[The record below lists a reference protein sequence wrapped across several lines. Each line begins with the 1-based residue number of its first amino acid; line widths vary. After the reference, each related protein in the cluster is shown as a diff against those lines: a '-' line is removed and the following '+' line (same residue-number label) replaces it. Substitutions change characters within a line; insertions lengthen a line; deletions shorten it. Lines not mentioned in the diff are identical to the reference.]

1 MKRVL
6 IVLGLVCLS
15 NLAIAQTK
23 GTWQQEVNYSI
34 QVTLDD
40 QSHMLRGSEEFVYT
54 NNSPAT
60 LNSLYI
66 HLWPNAYKDKNTS
79 LAKQLM
85 MSGKDFLFRNDPEY
99 QGFIDSLDFKAD
111 GTSVKLTYDAKHIDI
126 AQLTLNKPLAPG
138 EKVVITTPFRVKLPS
153 GEVSRMGHIGQ
164 TYQIT
169 QWYPKPAVYDEK
181 GWHPMPYL
189 NQGEFYSEYGS
200 FDVSITLP
208 EDYTVGSTGD
218 LQTER
223 EIKRLNL
230 LAEYN
235 GVTSLKPNQSS
246 GVAGGKPEPST
257 EEKSEPVYPFQENLD
272 KELIPAGMYRAADIP
287 IRRSELDWSKIN
299 KYYAN
304 NNDSSTLMN
313 SGAKVMKTIRYTQSR
328 VHDFAWF
335 ADKTFLVLKGQVVLP
350 RSGRT
355 VTTWAMYTKGSEEL
369 WKPHAL
375 EYLHDGILK
384 YSQWNGDYPYSQ
396 VTAVDG
402 TISAGGGMEYP
413 NVTVIGGVSNKEA
426 LEVVIVHEVGHNW
439 FYGILGSNERDFGW
453 MDEGLNTLNEMR
465 YVASKYPTNTRLSD
479 MVKGLAKKLGMM
491 GLSHKDEG
499 DLMYRCMASF
509 GVDQPIQTLST
520 DFSSANYGGV
530 MYQKTG
536 LVFHYLKAYLGDSM
550 FDVCM
555 QAYFE
560 RWKFRHPQPED
571 FRAVLEETSG
581 QKLGWLFDD
590 LIESRKVADYKIV
603 GVKRHLGRSGN
614 QLDRIGMDVKVKNVG
629 SVNGPIGVQSI
640 RNGKVWES
648 VWMSPEELK
657 KAGGVVKLSTR
668 EDTVMIDADR
678 NIPEVNRNNNMWT
691 KGGREF
697 KCQFGT
703 GNDLP
708 NERNHYWLPAVG
720 WNQYDRMMLGIV
732 LHNTSLPAP
741 KFRYTLLPMYSFGRK
756 SLSGLGD
763 ISYNPLGGKRYKSL
777 RIGVSALTFQDDEAF
792 TDTDFTISLRHPSF
806 SVIKPYVIMEL
817 GNPNRRNGFSN
828 FIEVTGLFDWQ
839 EIVTPTFPFSEQS
852 GSQMVN
858 GVRLNYFG
866 TKRGPVSVFEYK
878 TSFEGVNQLS
888 PWRNSTTG
896 RGQVEAKY
904 TWNYIATKKKARS
917 IELRGYWGKVGM
929 LSDGR
934 TPDRRA
940 HTENMYLMLSGASGQ
955 QDVFYDEYF
964 RGRNSAPTYINN
976 TWGGR
981 YGFTTNGQQRM
992 NNMGGMGTATFMGS
1006 RSSLTAI
1013 NFSMSLPKVP
1023 AMIRVFADYA
1033 SMPAVTV
1040 SSSTSANSLAGPSQF
1055 FDAGLMIRTGFL
1067 QVSVPLFMNND
1078 LQKTLGGIEEVGGPF
1093 GGDLKYVLPTYK
1105 QQLQRGIRFSLSI
1118 PLNSGLFLR
1127 KSLLSGL

>member
-1 MKRVL
+1 MKH
-6 IVLGLVCLS
+6 IAMALGMVCLS

-23 GTWQQEVNYSI
+23 GTWQQEVNYTLK
-34 QVTLDD
+34 VTLDD

-54 NNSPAT
+54 NNSPNT
-60 LNSLYI
+60 LEFIYI
-66 HLWPNAYKDKNTS
+66 HLWPNAYKNKHTA
-79 LAKQLM
+79 LARQLM
-85 MSGKDFLFRNDPEY
+85 MSGKDYLFRNDPEY
-99 QGFIDSLDFKAD
+99 QGFIDSLNFEVGGISAH
-111 GTSVKLTYDAKHIDI
+111 LTYDAKHIDI
-126 AQLTLNKPLAPG
+126 AKLTLPKPLAPG
-138 EKVVITTPFRVKLPS
+138 EKVVVKTPFRVKLPS
-153 GEVSRMGHIGQ
+153 GQVSRMGHIDQ

-169 QWYPKPAVYDEK
+169 QWYPKPAVYDET

-189 NQGEFYSEYGS
+189 NQGEFYSEYGT

-208 EDYTVGSTGD
+208 ENYTVGATGD

-235 GVTSLKPNQSS
+235 GVSSRNPDIDWSNIDKHYENSESS
-246 GVAGGKPEPST
+246 GV
-257 EEKSEPVYPFQENLD
+257 
-272 KELIPAGMYRAADIP
+272 
-287 IRRSELDWSKIN
+287 
-299 KYYAN
+299 
-304 NNDSSTLMN
+304 
-313 SGAKVMKTIRYTQSR
+313 MKTLRYTQSR

-335 ADKTFLVLKGQVVLP
+335 ADKSFRVLKGEVILP
-350 RSGRT
+350 QSGRQ
-355 VTTWAMYTKGSEEL
+355 VTTWAMYTENSADF

-384 YSQWNGDYPYSQ
+384 YSQWNGDYPYNQ

-413 NVTVIGGVSNKEA
+413 NVTVIGNVSTKEE

-465 YVASKYPTNTRLSD
+465 FVAEKYPENTRLSD
-479 MVKGLAKKLGMM
+479 IAGGFTRKLGFV

-499 DLMYRCMASF
+499 DVLYRCMASF
-509 GVDQPIQTLST
+509 GVDQPMHTHSA
-520 DFSSANYGGV
+520 DFSQANYGGV

-536 LVFHYLKAYLGDSM
+536 LVFHYLKAYLGDSL
-550 FDVCM
+550 FDLCM
-555 QAYFE
+555 HTYFD
-560 RWKFRHPQPED
+560 RWKFRHPQPQD
-571 FRAVLEETSG
+571 FRVVMEEVSK
-581 QKLGWLFDD
+581 QNLGWLFDD
-590 LIESRKVADYKIV
+590 LIETRKVADFKLV
-603 GVKRHLGRSGN
+603 GVKKTGA
-614 QLDRIGMDVKVKNVG
+614 GMDVTVINVG

-640 RNGKVWES
+640 RNGKVLES
-648 VWMSPEELK
+648 VWVSPAELK
-657 KAGGVVKLSTR
+657 KAASSNYKGSCVVKLSTLA
-668 EDTVMIDADR
+668 DTVMVDADR
-678 NIPEVNRNNNMWT
+678 NIPEVNRNNNLWT

-697 KCQFGT
+697 KWKFGT

-720 WNQYDRMMLGIV
+720 WNQYDRMMLGLV

-741 KFRYTLLPMYSFGRK
+741 KFRYSLVPMYSFGRK
-756 SLSGLGD
+756 NLSGLGD

-777 RIGVSALTFQDDEAF
+777 RIGVSAMTFQYDETQ
-792 TDTDFTISLRHPSF
+792 TDGIFANNPRHPSF

-839 EIVTPTFPFSEQS
+839 ETLTATFPWSEQS
-852 GSQMVN
+852 GLLTVS

-878 TSFEGVNQLS
+878 SSFESVSQVSDFVNS
-888 PWRNSTTG
+888 VTG
-896 RGQVEAKY
+896 RVQLEAKY
-904 TWNYIATKKKARS
+904 TWNYIAEKKKARN

-940 HTENMYLMLSGASGQ
+940 HTENMFLMLGGASGQ

-964 RGRNSAPTYINN
+964 RGRNSAPTFANN
-976 TWGGR
+976 SWMGQ
-981 YGFTTNGQQRM
+981 YDFATNGQQRM

-1006 RSSLTAI
+1006 NKSLAAV

-1023 AMIRVFADYA
+1023 GFIRVFADYA
-1033 SMPAVTV
+1033 SMPNEVQF
-1040 SSSTSANSLAGPSQF
+1040 SLPEALPLPTRF

-1067 QVSVPLFMNND
+1067 QVSVPMFMNND
-1078 LQKTLGGIEEVGGPF
+1078 LQKTLGGIEEVGGP
-1093 GGDLKYVLPTYK
+1093 GGIKQYVLPTYK
-1105 QQLQRGIRFSLSI
+1105 QQLQRGIRFSLNI

-1127 KSLLSGL
+1127 KSLLSAM

>member
-1 MKRVL
+1 MKRAW
-6 IVLGLVCLS
+6 IVLGMAYLS

-23 GTWQQEVNYSI
+23 GNWQQEVNYSI

-66 HLWPNAYKDKNTS
+66 HLWPNAYKNSKTA

-111 GTSVKLTYDAKHIDI
+111 GTPVKLTYDAKNIDI

-189 NQGEFYSEYGS
+189 NQGEFYSEFGS

-235 GVTSLKPNQSS
+235 GVTSLKP
-246 GVAGGKPEPST
+246 ST
-257 EEKSEPVYPFQENLD
+257 EEKSESVYPFQENLD
-272 KELIPAGMYRAADIP
+272 RELIPVGMYRAADIP
-287 IRRSELDWSKIN
+287 LRRSELDWSKIDGF
-299 KYYAN
+299 YTSN
-304 NNDSSTLMN
+304 NPDGNRDSWVEK
-313 SGAKVMKTIRYTQSR
+313 AKVMKTIRYTQSR

-355 VTTWAMYTKGSEEL
+355 VTTWAMYTPLSSGL

-384 YSQWNGDYPYSQ
+384 YSQWNGDYPYNQ

-413 NVTVIGGVSNKEA
+413 NVTVIGGVSNKEE

-479 MVKGLAKKLGMM
+479 MVKGFAKKLGLL

-509 GVDQPIQTLST
+509 GVDQPIQTLSA

-581 QKLGWLFDD
+581 QNLGWLFDD
-590 LIESRKVADYKIV
+590 LIESRKVADYKIAR
-603 GVKRHLGRSGN
+603 VKQHFGPSGN
-614 QLDRIGMDVKVKNVG
+614 KLDRLGMDVKVKNVG
-629 SVNGPIGVQSI
+629 AVNGPIGVQSI

-648 VWMSPEELK
+648 VWVSPAELK
-657 KAGGVVKLSTR
+657 RTRGVVKLSTLA
-668 EDTVMIDADR
+668 DTVMIDAGR

-697 KCQFGT
+697 RWQFGT

-720 WNQYDRMMLGIV
+720 WNQYDRMMLGVV

-741 KFRYTLLPMYSFGRK
+741 KLRYTLVPMYSFGRK
-756 SLSGLGD
+756 NLSGLGD

-777 RIGVSALTFQDDEAF
+777 RIGVSVMTFQSIRDEYHF
-792 TDTDFTISLRHPSF
+792 WIHLEGQESF
-806 SVIKPYVIMEL
+806 SVIKPYAILEL
-817 GNPNRRNGFSN
+817 GRSNRRNGLSH
-828 FIEVTGLFDWQ
+828 FIEATGLFDWQ
-839 EIVTPTFPFSEQS
+839 LPKDFELIS
-852 GSQMVN
+852 GLRMRYSGNRQ
-858 GVRLNYFG
+858 GV
-866 TKRGPVSVFEYK
+866 VSALEYK
-878 TSFEGVNQLS
+878 IDLESVNQSS
-888 PWRNSTTG
+888 PWTNSTTG
-896 RGQVEAKY
+896 RAQVEAKY
-904 TWNYIATKKKARS
+904 TWNYIATKKKGRS
-917 IELRGYWGKVGM
+917 IELRGYLGKVGM

-934 TPDRRA
+934 TPGLSDNN
-940 HTENMYLMLSGASGQ
+940 ENMYLMLSGASGK

-964 RGRNSAPTYINN
+964 RGRNSAPTLNN
-976 TWGGR
+976 NSWEGQ
-981 YGFTTNGQQRM
+981 YNFTTNGQQRID
-992 NNMGGMGTATFMGS
+992 NMGGMGTATFLGS
-1006 RSSLTAI
+1006 STSLAAI

-1023 AMIRVFADYA
+1023 SMIRVFADYA
-1033 SMPAVTV
+1033 SMPGV
-1040 SSSTSANSLAGPSQF
+1040 SFAFSEILARPTNF

-1078 LQKTLGGIEEVGGPF
+1078 LLKTLGGIESVGGP
-1093 GGDLKYVLPTYK
+1093 GGIKQYVLPTYK

-1127 KSLLSGL
+1127 KTLLTVL

>member
-1 MKRVL
+1 MKRAW
-6 IVLGLVCLS
+6 IVLGMAYLS

-23 GTWQQEVNYSI
+23 GNWQQEVNYTI

-66 HLWPNAYKDKNTS
+66 HLWPNAYKNSKTA

-111 GTSVKLTYDAKHIDI
+111 GTPVKLTYDAKHIDI

-235 GVTSLKPNQSS
+235 G
-246 GVAGGKPEPST
+246 
-257 EEKSEPVYPFQENLD
+257 
-272 KELIPAGMYRAADIP
+272 
-287 IRRSELDWSKIN
+287 
-299 KYYAN
+299 
-304 NNDSSTLMN
+304 DSSILVN
-313 SGAKVMKTIRYTQSR
+313 SGTKVMKTIRYTQSR

-355 VTTWAMYTKGSEEL
+355 VTTWAMYTPLSSGL

-384 YSQWNGDYPYSQ
+384 YSQWNGDYPYNQ

-413 NVTVIGGVSNKEA
+413 NVTVIGGVSNKEE

-581 QKLGWLFDD
+581 QNLGWLFDD
-590 LIESRKVADYKIV
+590 LIDSRKVADYKIV
-603 GVKRHLGRSGN
+603 GVRQSVGKSL
-614 QLDRIGMDVKVKNVG
+614 VKVKSVG
-629 SVNGPIGVQSI
+629 QINGPIVVQRI
-640 RNGKVWES
+640 GNGAVAES
-648 VWMSPEELK
+648 VWVSPGKGGK
-657 KAGGVVKLSTR
+657 KYPTVQLGASQSKFGVQKGHRVT
-668 EDTVMIDADR
+668 DTFVIDQNR
-678 NIPEVNRNNNMWT
+678 MIPEVNRNNNVWS
-691 KGGREF
+691 GEGR
-697 KCQFGT
+697 KTTLKFGT

-708 NERNHYWLPAVG
+708 WERNRYWLPAVG
-720 WNQYDRMMLGIV
+720 WNQYDRTMLGVV

-741 KFRYTLLPMYSFGRK
+741 KFRYTLVPMYSFGRK
-756 SLSGLGD
+756 NLSGLGD

-777 RIGVSALTFQDDEAF
+777 RIGVSAMTFQYDETQTEGIYANNP
-792 TDTDFTISLRHPSF
+792 RHPSF
-806 SVIKPYVIMEL
+806 SVIKPYVLWEL
-817 GNPNRRNGFSN
+817 GNPKHRNGFSN

-839 EIVTPTFPFSEQS
+839 ETVTATFPWSEL
-852 GSQMVN
+852 GGLKKTY

-878 TSFEGVNQLS
+878 SSFESVDQIWDVTSKVQL
-888 PWRNSTTG
+888 
-896 RGQVEAKY
+896 EAKY
-904 TWNYIATKKKARS
+904 TWNYIAEKKKGRN
-917 IELRGYWGKVGM
+917 IELRGYLGKVGP
-929 LSDGR
+929 LNNWITGR
-934 TPDRRA
+934 GA
-940 HTENMYLMLSGASGQ
+940 ITENMYLMLSGASGQ

-964 RGRNSAPTYINN
+964 RGRSSAPTNSNN
-976 TWGGR
+976 SLHGQ

-1006 RSSLTAI
+1006 NKSLTAV

-1023 AMIRVFADYA
+1023 SMIRVFADYA
-1033 SMPAVTV
+1033 SMPNPVLFSVPEELPLPTK
-1040 SSSTSANSLAGPSQF
+1040 F

-1078 LQKTLGGIEEVGGPF
+1078 LLKTLGGIESVGGP
-1093 GGDLKYVLPTYK
+1093 GGIKQYVLPTYK

-1127 KSLLSGL
+1127 KTLLTAL

>member
-1 MKRVL
+1 MKRIS
-6 IVLGLVCLS
+6 IVLGLACLS
-15 NLAIAQTK
+15 TFAIAQTK
-23 GTWQQEVNYSI
+23 GNWQQEVNYTI

-66 HLWPNAYKDKNTS
+66 HLWPNAYKNSKTA

-111 GTSVKLTYDAKHIDI
+111 GTSVKLTYDNKNIDI

-235 GVTSLKPNQSS
+235 GVTSLKPS
-246 GVAGGKPEPST
+246 K
-257 EEKSEPVYPFQENLD
+257 EEKSESVYPFQENLD
-272 KELIPAGMYRAADIP
+272 RELIPVGMYRAADIP
-287 IRRSELDWSKIN
+287 LRRSELDWSKIDGF
-299 KYYAN
+299 YTSN
-304 NNDSSTLMN
+304 NPDGNRDSWVEK
-313 SGAKVMKTIRYTQSR
+313 AKVMKTIRYTQSR

-355 VTTWAMYTKGSEEL
+355 VTTWAMYTPLSSGL

-384 YSQWNGDYPYSQ
+384 YSQWNGDYPYNQ

-465 YVASKYPTNTRLSD
+465 YVALKYPTNTRLSD
-479 MVKGLAKKLGMM
+479 MVKGFAKKLGLL

-499 DLMYRCMASF
+499 DFMYRCMASF

-581 QKLGWLFDD
+581 QNLGWLFDD
-590 LIESRKVADYKIV
+590 LIESRKVADYKIAR
-603 GVKRHLGRSGN
+603 VKQHLGPSGN
-614 QLDRIGMDVKVKNVG
+614 KLDRLGMDVKVKNVG
-629 SVNGPIGVQSI
+629 AVNGPIGVQSI

-648 VWMSPEELK
+648 VWVSPAELK
-657 KAGGVVKLSTR
+657 RTRGVVKLSTLA
-668 EDTVMIDADR
+668 DTVMIDADR
-678 NIPEVNRNNNMWT
+678 HIPEVNRNNNMWT

-697 KCQFGT
+697 KWKFGM

-741 KFRYTLLPMYSFGRK
+741 KLRYTLVPMYSFGRK
-756 SLSGLGD
+756 NLSGLGD

-777 RIGVSALTFQDDEAF
+777 RIGVSAMTFQYDETQSDGIF
-792 TDTDFTISLRHPSF
+792 VNSPRHPSF

-817 GNPNRRNGFSN
+817 GKSNRRKGFSN

-839 EIVTPTFPFSEQS
+839 EIVIPTFPFSEQS

-878 TSFEGVNQLS
+878 TSFESVSQLS
-888 PWRNSTTG
+888 QYTNSTTG

-904 TWNYIATKKKARS
+904 TWNYIATKKKGRS

-940 HTENMYLMLSGASGQ
+940 HTENMYLMLSGASGK

-964 RGRNSAPTYINN
+964 RGRNSAPSSSNN
-976 TWGGR
+976 SWTGQ
-981 YGFTTNGQQRM
+981 YDFTTNGQQRM
-992 NNMGGMGTATFMGS
+992 DNMGGMGTATFMGS
-1006 RSSLTAI
+1006 RSSLAAF

-1023 AMIRVFADYA
+1023 SMIRVFADYA
-1033 SMPAVTV
+1033 SMPNPVVFSVPEELPLPTK
-1040 SSSTSANSLAGPSQF
+1040 F
-1055 FDAGLMIRTGFL
+1055 FDAGLMIRIGLL

-1078 LQKTLGGIEEVGGPF
+1078 LLKTLGGIESLGGP
-1093 GGDLKYVLPTYK
+1093 GGIKQYVLPTYK
-1105 QQLQRGIRFSLSI
+1105 MQLQRGIRFSLSI

-1127 KSLLSGL
+1127 KTLLSEL

>member
-1 MKRVL
+1 MKR
-6 IVLGLVCLS
+6 IIIALGMVFLLKS
-15 NLAIAQTK
+15 AIAQTK
-23 GTWQQEVNYSI
+23 GNWQQEVNYTI
-34 QVTLDD
+34 KVTLDD
-40 QSHMLRGSEEFVYT
+40 QLHMLRGSEEFVYT

-66 HLWPNAYKDKNTS
+66 HLWPNAYKNKNTA

-85 MSGKDFLFRNDPEY
+85 MSGKDYLFRNDPEY

-287 IRRSELDWSKIN
+287 IRRSELDWSKID
-299 KYYAN
+299 KFYAN
-304 NNDSSTLMN
+304 NNPDGNRDSWVEK
-313 SGAKVMKTIRYTQSR
+313 AKVMKTIRYTQSQ

-384 YSQWNGDYPYSQ
+384 YSQWNGDYPYNQ

-479 MVKGLAKKLGMM
+479 MVKGLAKKLGLL

-614 QLDRIGMDVKVKNVG
+614 QLDRIGMDVEVKNVG

-640 RNGKVWES
+640 RNGAVYES
-648 VWMSPEELK
+648 VWVSPAELK
-657 KAGGVVKLSTR
+657 KAASSNYEGSCVVKLSTLA
-668 EDTVMIDADR
+668 DTVMIDADR

-741 KFRYTLLPMYSFGRK
+741 KFRYTLVPMYSFGRK

-777 RIGVSALTFQDDEAF
+777 RIGVSALTFQSIRDEYHF
-792 TDTDFTISLRHPSF
+792 WIHLNGQESF
-806 SVIKPYVIMEL
+806 SVIKPYAILEL
-817 GNPNRRNGFSN
+817 GRSNRRKGLSH
-828 FIEVTGLFDWQ
+828 FIEATGLFDWQ
-839 EIVTPTFPFSEQS
+839 LPKDFELIS
-852 GSQMVN
+852 GLRM
-858 GVRLNYFG
+858 RYFG
-866 TKRGPVSVFEYK
+866 NRKGAISALEFKMDLE
-878 TSFEGVNQLS
+878 SLSQSS
-888 PWRNSTTG
+888 PWTNSTTG
-896 RGQVEAKY
+896 RAQVEAKY
-904 TWNYIATKKKARS
+904 TWNYISTKKKARS
-917 IELRGYWGKVGM
+917 IEFRGYWGKVGM

-934 TPDRRA
+934 RTPDRRA
-940 HTENMYLMLSGASGQ
+940 YTENMYLMLSGASGQ

-964 RGRNSAPTYINN
+964 RGRNSAPTYANN
-976 TWGGR
+976 SWGGQ

-1033 SMPAVTV
+1033 SMPNPDLFSVPEA
-1040 SSSTSANSLAGPSQF
+1040 LPSPTKF

-1078 LQKTLGGIEEVGGPF
+1078 LQKTVGGIEEVGGP
-1093 GGDLKYVLPTYK
+1093 GGIKQYVLPTYK

>member
-1 MKRVL
+1 MKR
-6 IVLGLVCLS
+6 IIIALGMVFLLKS
-15 NLAIAQTK
+15 AIAQTK
-23 GTWQQEVNYSI
+23 GNWQQEVNYTI
-34 QVTLDD
+34 KVTLDD
-40 QSHMLRGSEEFVYT
+40 QLHMLRGSEEFVYT

-66 HLWPNAYKDKNTS
+66 HLWPNAYKDKHTA

-85 MSGKDFLFRNDPEY
+85 MSGKDLLFRNDPEY

-111 GTSVKLTYDAKHIDI
+111 GLSVQLTYDAKHVDI
-126 AQLTLNKPLAPG
+126 ALLTLNKPLAPG

-153 GEVSRMGHIGQ
+153 GEVSRMGHIDQ
-164 TYQIT
+164 SYQIT

-181 GWHPMPYL
+181 GWHQMPYL

-208 EDYTVGSTGD
+208 ENYTVGATGD

-235 GVTSLKPNQSS
+235 GVGLRNPDIDWSNIDKHYESSESS
-246 GVAGGKPEPST
+246 GV
-257 EEKSEPVYPFQENLD
+257 
-272 KELIPAGMYRAADIP
+272 
-287 IRRSELDWSKIN
+287 
-299 KYYAN
+299 
-304 NNDSSTLMN
+304 
-313 SGAKVMKTIRYTQSR
+313 MKTLRYTQSR

-335 ADKTFLVLKGQVVLP
+335 ADKTFRVLKGEVILP
-350 RSGRT
+350 QSGRV
-355 VTTWAMYTKGSEEL
+355 VTTWAMYTENSADL

-384 YSQWNGDYPYSQ
+384 YSQWNGDYSYNQ

-413 NVTVIGGVSNKEA
+413 NVTVIGNVSTKEE

-465 YVASKYPTNTRLSD
+465 FVAEKYPDNTRLSD
-479 MVKGLAKKLGMM
+479 MVGGAAKKLGFV

-499 DLMYRCMASF
+499 DVLYRCMSSF
-509 GVDQPIQTLST
+509 GVDQPIHSHSA
-520 DFSSANYGGV
+520 DFSQTNYGGV

-536 LVFHYLKAYLGDSM
+536 LVFHYLKAYLGDSL
-550 FDVCM
+550 FDLCM
-555 QAYFE
+555 HTYFD

-571 FRAVLEETSG
+571 FQVVMEAVSK
-581 QKLGWLFDD
+581 QDLGWLFDD
-590 LIESRKVADYKIV
+590 LIDSRKVADFKLV
-603 GVKRHLGRSGN
+603 GVKKSGA
-614 QLDRIGMDVKVKNVG
+614 GMDVKVRNVG

-657 KAGGVVKLSTR
+657 KAGGVVKLSTLT
-668 EDTVMIDADR
+668 DTVMIDADR
-678 NIPEVNRNNNMWT
+678 NIPEVNRNNNVWT

-697 KCQFGT
+697 KWKFGM

-720 WNQYDRMMLGIV
+720 WNQYDRMMLGLV

-741 KFRYTLLPMYSFGRK
+741 KLRYSLVPMYSIGRK
-756 SLSGLGD
+756 NLSGLGD

-777 RIGVSALTFQDDEAF
+777 RIGVSAMTFQYDETQTEGIFANNP
-792 TDTDFTISLRHPSF
+792 RHPSF

-839 EIVTPTFPFSEQS
+839 EAVTATFPWSEQS
-852 GSQMVN
+852 GLLTVS

-878 TSFEGVNQLS
+878 TSFESVSQLAQYT
-888 PWRNSTTG
+888 NSTTG
-896 RGQVEAKY
+896 RVQLEAKY
-904 TWNYIATKKKARS
+904 TWNYIAEKKKARS

-934 TPDRRA
+934 NDDRRA

-964 RGRNSAPTYINN
+964 RGRNSAPTYANN
-976 TWGGR
+976 SWMGQ

-992 NNMGGMGTATFMGS
+992 NNMGGIGTATFMGS
-1006 RSSLTAI
+1006 RSSLAAI

-1023 AMIRVFADYA
+1023 GFIRVFADYA

-1078 LQKTLGGIEEVGGPF
+1078 LQKTLGGIEEVSGPF
-1093 GGDLKYVLPTYK
+1093 GGELKYVLPTYK
-1105 QQLQRGIRFSLSI
+1105 QQLQRGIRFSLNI

-1127 KSLLSGL
+1127 KSLLPSI

>member
-1 MKRVL
+1 MKR
-6 IVLGLVCLS
+6 IIIALGMVFLLKS
-15 NLAIAQTK
+15 AIAQTK
-23 GTWQQEVNYSI
+23 GNWQQEVNYTI
-34 QVTLDD
+34 KVTLDD
-40 QSHMLRGSEEFVYT
+40 QLHMLRGSEEFVYT

-66 HLWPNAYKDKNTS
+66 HLWPNAYKDKHTA

-85 MSGKDFLFRNDPEY
+85 MSGKDLLFRNDPEY

-111 GTSVKLTYDAKHIDI
+111 GTSVQLTYDAKHVDI
-126 AQLTLNKPLAPG
+126 ALLTLNKPLAPG

-153 GEVSRMGHIGQ
+153 GEVSRMGHIDQ
-164 TYQIT
+164 SYQIT

-181 GWHPMPYL
+181 GWHQMPYL

-208 EDYTVGSTGD
+208 ENYTVGATGD

-235 GVTSLKPNQSS
+235 GVGLRNPDIDWSNIDKHYESSESS
-246 GVAGGKPEPST
+246 GV
-257 EEKSEPVYPFQENLD
+257 
-272 KELIPAGMYRAADIP
+272 
-287 IRRSELDWSKIN
+287 
-299 KYYAN
+299 
-304 NNDSSTLMN
+304 
-313 SGAKVMKTIRYTQSR
+313 MKTLRYTQSR

-335 ADKTFLVLKGQVVLP
+335 ADKTFRVLKGEVILP
-350 RSGRT
+350 QSGRV
-355 VTTWAMYTKGSEEL
+355 VTTWAMYTENSADL

-384 YSQWNGDYPYSQ
+384 YSQWNGDYSYNQ

-413 NVTVIGGVSNKEA
+413 NVTVIGNVSTKEE

-465 YVASKYPTNTRLSD
+465 FVAEKYPDNTRLSD
-479 MVKGLAKKLGMM
+479 MVGGAAKKLGFV

-499 DLMYRCMASF
+499 DVLYRCMSSF
-509 GVDQPIQTLST
+509 GVDQPIHSHSA
-520 DFSSANYGGV
+520 DFSQTNYGGV

-536 LVFHYLKAYLGDSM
+536 LVFHYLKAYLGDSL
-550 FDVCM
+550 FDLCM
-555 QAYFE
+555 HTYFD

-571 FRAVLEETSG
+571 FRVVMEAVSK
-581 QKLGWLFDD
+581 QDLGWLFDD
-590 LIESRKVADYKIV
+590 LIDSRKVADFKLV
-603 GVKRHLGRSGN
+603 GVKKSGA
-614 QLDRIGMDVKVKNVG
+614 GMDVKVRNVG

-657 KAGGVVKLSTR
+657 KAGGVVKLSSR

-678 NIPEVNRNNNMWT
+678 NIPEVNRNNNLWT

-697 KCQFGT
+697 KWKFGT

-720 WNQYDRMMLGIV
+720 WNQYDRMMLGLV

-741 KFRYTLLPMYSFGRK
+741 KLRYSLVPMYSFGRK
-756 SLSGLGD
+756 NLSGLGD

-777 RIGVSALTFQDDEAF
+777 RIGVSAMTFQSNTSWLDSLGDNSLMHPGF
-792 TDTDFTISLRHPSF
+792 T
-806 SVIKPYVIMEL
+806 VIKPYAIIEL
-817 GNPNRRNGFSN
+817 GNAKRRIGFTH
-828 FIEVTGLFDWQ
+828 FLEATGLINWQ
-839 EIVTPTFPFSEQS
+839 GREWKPFYVKEQS
-852 GSQMVN
+852 DIGIY
-858 GVRLNYFG
+858 GLRLNYFG

-878 TSFEGVNQLS
+878 TSFESVSQVS
-888 PWRNSTTG
+888 HIITSVTG
-896 RGQVEAKY
+896 RVQVEAKY
-904 TWNYIATKKKARS
+904 TWNYIAEKKKARS
-917 IELRGYWGKVGM
+917 IELRGYWGKVGP
-929 LSDGR
+929 LNYWIAGTAKR
-934 TPDRRA
+934 
-940 HTENMYLMLSGASGQ
+940 ENMYLMLSGASGQ

-964 RGRNSAPTYINN
+964 RGRNSAPSRENN
-976 TWGGR
+976 SWGGQ

-1006 RSSLTAI
+1006 RSSLAAI

-1023 AMIRVFADYA
+1023 GFIRVFADYA
-1033 SMPAVTV
+1033 SMPNPVFFSVPEALPWPTK
-1040 SSSTSANSLAGPSQF
+1040 F

-1078 LQKTLGGIEEVGGPF
+1078 LLKTLGGIEEVGGP
-1093 GGDLKYVLPTYK
+1093 GGVKQYVLPTYK
-1105 QQLQRGIRFSLSI
+1105 QQLQRGIRFSLNI

-1127 KSLLSGL
+1127 KSLLPSI

>member
-1 MKRVL
+1 
-6 IVLGLVCLS
+6 
-15 NLAIAQTK
+15 
-23 GTWQQEVNYSI
+23 
-34 QVTLDD
+34 
-40 QSHMLRGSEEFVYT
+40 
-54 NNSPAT
+54 
-60 LNSLYI
+60 
-66 HLWPNAYKDKNTS
+66 
-79 LAKQLM
+79 
-85 MSGKDFLFRNDPEY
+85 
-99 QGFIDSLDFKAD
+99 
-111 GTSVKLTYDAKHIDI
+111 
-126 AQLTLNKPLAPG
+126 
-138 EKVVITTPFRVKLPS
+138 
-153 GEVSRMGHIGQ
+153 
-164 TYQIT
+164 
-169 QWYPKPAVYDEK
+169 
-181 GWHPMPYL
+181 MPYL
-189 NQGEFYSEYGS
+189 NQGEFYSEFGS

-235 GVTSLKPNQSS
+235 GVTSLKP
-246 GVAGGKPEPST
+246 ST

-272 KELIPAGMYRAADIP
+272 RELIPAGMYRAADIP
-287 IRRSELDWSKIN
+287 LRRSELDWSKID
-299 KYYAN
+299 KFYTSN
-304 NNDSSTLMN
+304 NPDGNRDSGVEKATL
-313 SGAKVMKTIRYTQSR
+313 MKTIRYTQSR

-355 VTTWAMYTKGSEEL
+355 VTTWAMYTPLSNGL

-384 YSQWNGDYPYSQ
+384 YSQWNGDYPYNQ

-413 NVTVIGGVSNKEA
+413 NVTVIGGVSNKEE

-479 MVKGLAKKLGMM
+479 MVKGFAKKLGLL

-581 QKLGWLFDD
+581 QNLGWLFDD
-590 LIESRKVADYKIV
+590 LIESRKVADYKIAR
-603 GVKRHLGRSGN
+603 VKQHFGPSEN
-614 QLDRIGMDVKVKNVG
+614 KLDRLGMDVKVKNVG
-629 SVNGPIGVQSI
+629 AVNGPIGVQSI

-648 VWMSPEELK
+648 VWVSPAELK
-657 KAGGVVKLSTR
+657 RTRGVVKLSTLA
-668 EDTVMIDADR
+668 DTVMIDADR
-678 NIPEVNRNNNMWT
+678 HIPEVNRNNNMWT

-697 KCQFGT
+697 KWQFGT

-741 KFRYTLLPMYSFGRK
+741 KFRYTLVPMYSFGRK
-756 SLSGLGD
+756 NLSGLGD

-777 RIGVSALTFQDDEAF
+777 RIGVSAMTFQSIRDEYHF
-792 TDTDFTISLRHPSF
+792 WIHLEGQESF
-806 SVIKPYVIMEL
+806 SVIKPYAILEL
-817 GNPNRRNGFSN
+817 GRSNRRKGLSH
-828 FIEVTGLFDWQ
+828 FIEATGLFDWQ
-839 EIVTPTFPFSEQS
+839 LPKDFELIS
-852 GSQMVN
+852 GLRMRYSGNRQ
-858 GVRLNYFG
+858 GV
-866 TKRGPVSVFEYK
+866 VSALEYK
-878 TSFEGVNQLS
+878 IDLESVNQSS
-888 PWRNSTTG
+888 PWTNSTTG
-896 RGQVEAKY
+896 RAQVEAKY
-904 TWNYIATKKKARS
+904 TWNYIATKKKGRS
-917 IELRGYWGKVGM
+917 IELRGYLGKVGM

-934 TPDRRA
+934 TPGLSDNN
-940 HTENMYLMLSGASGQ
+940 ENMYLMLSGASGK

-964 RGRNSAPTYINN
+964 RGRNSAPTLNN
-976 TWGGR
+976 NSWEGQ
-981 YGFTTNGQQRM
+981 YNFTTNGQQRID
-992 NNMGGMGTATFMGS
+992 NMGGMGTATFLGS
-1006 RSSLTAI
+1006 RTSLAAI

-1023 AMIRVFADYA
+1023 SMIRVFADYA
-1033 SMPAVTV
+1033 SMPGV
-1040 SSSTSANSLAGPSQF
+1040 SFAFSEILARPTNF

-1078 LQKTLGGIEEVGGPF
+1078 LLKTLGGIEEVGGP
-1093 GGDLKYVLPTYK
+1093 GGVKQYVLPTYK

-1127 KSLLSGL
+1127 KTLLTAL

>member
-1 MKRVL
+1 MKRAW
-6 IVLGLVCLS
+6 IALGMACLS

-23 GTWQQEVNYSI
+23 GNWQQEVNYTI

-40 QSHMLRGSEEFVYT
+40 QSHMLRGREEFVYT
-54 NNSPAT
+54 NNSPS
-60 LNSLYI
+60 SLDVIYI
-66 HLWPNAYKDKNTS
+66 HLWPNAYKNNKTA

-99 QGFIDSLDFKAD
+99 QGFIDSLDFKAN

-126 AQLTLNKPLAPG
+126 AKLTLNKPLAPG

-164 TYQIT
+164 SYQVT
-169 QWYPKPAVYDEK
+169 QWYPKPAVYDEN

-235 GVTSLKPNQSS
+235 GVTSLKP
-246 GVAGGKPEPST
+246 ST
-257 EEKSEPVYPFQENLD
+257 EEKSESVYPFQENLD
-272 KELIPAGMYRAADIP
+272 RELIPVGMYRAADIP
-287 IRRSELDWSKIN
+287 LRRSELDWSKID
-299 KYYAN
+299 KFYAN
-304 NNDSSTLMN
+304 QNSDGNLDSLVEKAT
-313 SGAKVMKTIRYTQSR
+313 VMKTIRFTQSR

-350 RSGRT
+350 HSGRT
-355 VTTWAMYTKGSEEL
+355 VTTWAMYTPLSSGL

-384 YSQWNGDYPYSQ
+384 YSQWNGDYPYNQ

-413 NVTVIGGVSNKEA
+413 NVTVIGSVSSKEE

-453 MDEGLNTLNEMR
+453 MDEGMNTLNEMR
-465 YVASKYPTNTRLSD
+465 FVAEKYPKNQRLTD
-479 MVKGLAKKLGMM
+479 MIGLGKESTKGLAKKLGVF

-499 DLMYRCMASF
+499 DMMYRCMASF
-509 GVDQPIQTLST
+509 GVDQPIQTASA

-571 FRAVLEETSG
+571 LRVVLEETSG
-581 QKLGWLFDD
+581 QNLGWLFDG
-590 LIESRKVADYKIV
+590 LINSRKVADFKIV
-603 GVKRHLGRSGN
+603 RVRQSMGKSY
-614 QLDRIGMDVKVKNVG
+614 VKVKSVG
-629 SVNGPIGVQSI
+629 RVHGPVVVQRIQNGEVA
-640 RNGKVWES
+640 ES
-648 VWMSPEELK
+648 VWVTPKTPNKKFTTTVELGSG
-657 KAGGVVKLSTR
+657 AGGSKFGVQKGKVIP
-668 EDTVMIDADR
+668 DTFVIDANR
-678 NIPEVNRNNNMWT
+678 MIPEVNRNNNVWASQ
-691 KGGREF
+691 GR
-697 KCQFGT
+697 KTTLKFGI
-703 GNDLP
+703 GNNQP
-708 NERNHYWLPAVG
+708 WERNHYWLPAVG
-720 WNQYDRMMLGIV
+720 WNQYDKTMIGVV
-732 LHNTSLPAP
+732 LHNTSFQAP
-741 KFRYTLLPMYSFGRK
+741 KFRYSLVPMYSFGRK
-756 SLSGLGD
+756 NLSGIGD
-763 ISYNPLGGKRYKSL
+763 VSYNPLGGKRYKSL
-777 RIGVSALTFQDDEAF
+777 RIGVTAMTFQFDKTQSDGIFAN
-792 TDTDFTISLRHPSF
+792 SPRHPSF

-817 GNPNRRNGFSN
+817 GDPKRRKGFSN
-828 FIEVTGLFDWQ
+828 FIEVTGLFNRQ
-839 EIVTPTFPFSEQS
+839 EVVVPTFPFSEQS
-852 GSQMVN
+852 GSKMLT

-878 TSFEGVNQLS
+878 TSFESVNELS
-888 PWRNSTTG
+888 QWVNATTG
-896 RGQVEAKY
+896 RVQLEGKY

-917 IELRGYWGKVGM
+917 IELRGYWGMVGM
-929 LSDGR
+929 LSDSR
-934 TPDRRA
+934 TPDRSA
-940 HTENMYLMLSGASGQ
+940 HTENMYLMLSGASGV
-955 QDVFYDEYF
+955 QDVFYDQYF
-964 RGRNSAPTYINN
+964 RGRSAAPTAWNN
-976 TWGGR
+976 SLGGH
-981 YGFTTNGQQRM
+981 YDFTTNGQQRM
-992 NNMGGMGTATFMGS
+992 DNMGGMGTATFLGS
-1006 RSSLTAI
+1006 TNGLTAV
-1013 NFSMSLPKVP
+1013 NFSISLPKLP
-1023 AMIRVFADYA
+1023 RSIRLFYDYAIAKNAIYGFQDAGIMIRGGFFQL
-1033 SMPAVTV
+1033 
-1040 SSSTSANSLAGPSQF
+1040 SLPLWMNR
-1055 FDAGLMIRTGFL
+1055 GLAE
-1067 QVSVPLFMNND
+1067 
-1078 LQKTLGGIEEVGGPF
+1078 TLGTPDKPTPISNV
-1093 GGDLKYVLPTYK
+1093 VMPTYK
-1105 QQLQRGIRFSLSI
+1105 QQLQRGFRFSLSI

-1127 KSLLSGL
+1127 KSILSNI

>member
-1 MKRVL
+1 MKRAW
-6 IVLGLVCLS
+6 IALGMACLS

-23 GTWQQEVNYSI
+23 GNWQQEVNYTI

-40 QSHMLRGSEEFVYT
+40 QSHMLRGREEFVYT
-54 NNSPAT
+54 NNSPS
-60 LNSLYI
+60 SLDVIYI
-66 HLWPNAYKDKNTS
+66 HLWPNAYKNNKTA

-99 QGFIDSLDFKAD
+99 QGFIDSLDFKAN

-126 AQLTLNKPLAPG
+126 AKLTLNKPLAPG

-164 TYQIT
+164 SYQVT

-235 GVTSLKPNQSS
+235 GVTSLKP
-246 GVAGGKPEPST
+246 ST
-257 EEKSEPVYPFQENLD
+257 EEKSESVYPFQENLD
-272 KELIPAGMYRAADIP
+272 RELIPVGMYRAADIP
-287 IRRSELDWSKIN
+287 LRRSELDWSKIDGF
-299 KYYAN
+299 YTSN
-304 NNDSSTLMN
+304 NSDGNRDSWVEK
-313 SGAKVMKTIRYTQSR
+313 AKVMKTIRYTQSR

-384 YSQWNGDYPYSQ
+384 YSQWNGDYPYNQ

-413 NVTVIGGVSNKEA
+413 NVTVIGGVSNKEE

-479 MVKGLAKKLGMM
+479 MVKGFAKKLGLL

-509 GVDQPIQTLST
+509 GVDQPIQTASA

-571 FRAVLEETSG
+571 LRVVLEETSG
-581 QKLGWLFDD
+581 QNLGWLFDD
-590 LIESRKVADYKIV
+590 LIESRKVADFKIV
-603 GVKRHLGRSGN
+603 GVRQSMGKSH
-614 QLDRIGMDVKVKNVG
+614 VKVKSVG
-629 SVNGPIGVQSI
+629 RVHGPVVVQRIQNGEVA
-640 RNGKVWES
+640 ES
-648 VWMSPEELK
+648 VWVTPKTPNKKFTTTVELGSG
-657 KAGGVVKLSTR
+657 AGGSKFGVQKGKVIP
-668 EDTVMIDADR
+668 DTFVIDANR
-678 NIPEVNRNNNMWT
+678 MIPEVNRNNNVWASQ
-691 KGGREF
+691 GR
-697 KCQFGT
+697 KTTLKFGI
-703 GNDLP
+703 GNNQP
-708 NERNHYWLPAVG
+708 WERNHYWLPAVG
-720 WNQYDRMMLGIV
+720 WNQYDKTMIGVV
-732 LHNTSLPAP
+732 LHNTSFQAP
-741 KFRYTLLPMYSFGRK
+741 KFRYSLVPMYSFGRK
-756 SLSGLGD
+756 NLSGIGD
-763 ISYNPLGGKRYKSL
+763 VSYNPLGGKRYKSL
-777 RIGVSALTFQDDEAF
+777 RIGVTAMTFQFDKTQSDGIFAN
-792 TDTDFTISLRHPSF
+792 SPRHPSF

-817 GNPNRRNGFSN
+817 GDPKRRKGFSN
-828 FIEVTGLFDWQ
+828 FIEVTGLFNRQ
-839 EIVTPTFPFSEQS
+839 EVVVPTFPFSEQS
-852 GSQMVN
+852 GSKMLT

-866 TKRGPVSVFEYK
+866 TKRGPVSVFEFK
-878 TSFEGVNQLS
+878 TSFESVNELS
-888 PWRNSTTG
+888 QWVNATTG
-896 RGQVEAKY
+896 RVQLEGKY

-917 IELRGYWGKVGM
+917 IELRGYWGMVGM
-929 LSDGR
+929 LSDSR
-934 TPDRRA
+934 TPDRSA
-940 HTENMYLMLSGASGQ
+940 HTENMYLMLSGASGV
-955 QDVFYDEYF
+955 QDVFYDQYF
-964 RGRNSAPTYINN
+964 RGRSAAPTAWNN
-976 TWGGR
+976 SLGGH
-981 YGFTTNGQQRM
+981 YDFTTNGQQRM
-992 NNMGGMGTATFMGS
+992 DNMGGMGTATFLGS
-1006 RSSLTAI
+1006 TNGLTAV
-1013 NFSMSLPKVP
+1013 NFSISLPKVP
-1023 AMIRVFADYA
+1023 RSIRLFYDYAIAKNAIYGFQDAGIMIRGGFFQL
-1033 SMPAVTV
+1033 
-1040 SSSTSANSLAGPSQF
+1040 SLPLWMNR
-1055 FDAGLMIRTGFL
+1055 GLAE
-1067 QVSVPLFMNND
+1067 
-1078 LQKTLGGIEEVGGPF
+1078 TLGTPDKPTPISNV
-1093 GGDLKYVLPTYK
+1093 VMPTYK

-1127 KSLLSGL
+1127 KSILSNI

>member
-1 MKRVL
+1 MKH
-6 IVLGLVCLS
+6 IAMALGMVCLS

-23 GTWQQEVNYSI
+23 GTWQQEVNYTLK
-34 QVTLDD
+34 VTLDD

-54 NNSPAT
+54 NNSPNT
-60 LNSLYI
+60 LEFIYI
-66 HLWPNAYKDKNTS
+66 HLWPNAYKNKHTA
-79 LAKQLM
+79 LARQLM
-85 MSGKDFLFRNDPEY
+85 MSGKDYLFRNDPEY
-99 QGFIDSLDFKAD
+99 QGYIDSLNFEVGGVSAQ
-111 GTSVKLTYDAKHIDI
+111 LTYDAKHIDI
-126 AQLTLNKPLAPG
+126 AKLTLPKPLAPG
-138 EKVVITTPFRVKLPS
+138 EKVVVKTPFRVKLPS
-153 GEVSRMGHIGQ
+153 GQVSRMGHIDQ
-164 TYQIT
+164 SYQIT
-169 QWYPKPAVYDEK
+169 QWYPKPAVYDEA

-189 NQGEFYSEYGS
+189 NQGEFYSEYGT

-208 EDYTVGSTGD
+208 ENYTVGATGD

-235 GVTSLKPNQSS
+235 GLSS
-246 GVAGGKPEPST
+246 RNP
-257 EEKSEPVYPFQENLD
+257 D
-272 KELIPAGMYRAADIP
+272 M
-287 IRRSELDWSKIN
+287 DWSNIDKHYEN
-299 KYYAN
+299 SE
-304 NNDSSTLMN
+304 SSR
-313 SGAKVMKTIRYTQSR
+313 VMKTLRYTQSR

-335 ADKTFLVLKGQVVLP
+335 ADKSFRVLKGEVILP
-350 RSGRT
+350 QSGRV
-355 VTTWAMYTKGSEEL
+355 VTTWAMYTENSADF
-369 WKPHAL
+369 WKPHSL

-384 YSQWNGDYPYSQ
+384 YSQWNGDYPYNQ

-413 NVTVIGGVSNKEA
+413 NVTVIGNVSTKEE

-465 YVASKYPTNTRLSD
+465 FVAEKYPENTRLSD
-479 MVKGLAKKLGMM
+479 MAGGFAKKLGFV

-499 DLMYRCMASF
+499 DVLYRCMASF
-509 GVDQPIQTLST
+509 GVDQPMHTHSA
-520 DFSSANYGGV
+520 DFSQANYGGV

-536 LVFHYLKAYLGDSM
+536 LVFHYLKAYLGDSL
-550 FDVCM
+550 FDLCM
-555 QAYFE
+555 HTYFD

-571 FRAVLEETSG
+571 FRAVMEEVSK
-581 QKLGWLFDD
+581 QNLGWLFDD
-590 LIESRKVADYKIV
+590 LIETRKVADFKLV
-603 GVKRHLGRSGN
+603 GVKKKGS
-614 QLDRIGMDVKVKNVG
+614 GMDVKVKNM
-629 SVNGPIGVQSI
+629 GPVDGPVGVQSI
-640 RNGKVWES
+640 RNGKVYES
-648 VWMSPEELK
+648 VWVSPEELK
-657 KAGGVVKLSTR
+657 KAGGVVKLSTLA
-668 EDTVMIDADR
+668 DTVMVDADR
-678 NIPEVNRNNNMWT
+678 NIPEVNRNNNLWT

-697 KCQFGT
+697 KWKFGT

-720 WNQYDRMMLGIV
+720 WNQYDRMMLGLV

-741 KFRYTLLPMYSFGRK
+741 KLRYTLVPMYSFGRK
-756 SLSGLGD
+756 NLSGLGD

-777 RIGVSALTFQDDEAF
+777 RIGVSAMTFQYDETQ
-792 TDTDFTISLRHPSF
+792 TDGIFANNPRHPSF
-806 SVIKPYVIMEL
+806 SVIKPYAIMEL
-817 GNPNRRNGFSN
+817 GNPNRRKGFSN
-828 FIEVTGLFDWQ
+828 FIEVTGLLDWQ
-839 EIVTPTFPFSEQS
+839 ETLTATFPWSEQS
-852 GSQMVN
+852 GLLTVS

-878 TSFEGVNQLS
+878 SSFESVSQVSDFVNS
-888 PWRNSTTG
+888 VTG
-896 RGQVEAKY
+896 RVQLEAKY
-904 TWNYIATKKKARS
+904 KWNYIAEKKKARN

-940 HTENMYLMLSGASGQ
+940 HTENMFLMLSGASGQ

-964 RGRNSAPTYINN
+964 RGRNSAPTYANN
-976 TWGGR
+976 SWMGQ
-981 YGFTTNGQQRM
+981 YDFTTNGQQRM

-1006 RSSLTAI
+1006 RSSLAAV

-1023 AMIRVFADYA
+1023 GFIRVFADYA

-1040 SSSTSANSLAGPSQF
+1040 SSPTSANSLAGPSQF

-1067 QVSVPLFMNND
+1067 QVSVPLFMNID

-1093 GGDLKYVLPTYK
+1093 GGDLKYVLPNYK
-1105 QQLQRGIRFSLSI
+1105 QQLQRGIRFSLNI

-1127 KSLLSGL
+1127 KSLLSAM

>member
-1 MKRVL
+1 MKR
-6 IVLGLVCLS
+6 IIIALGMVFLLKS
-15 NLAIAQTK
+15 AIAQTK
-23 GTWQQEVNYSI
+23 GNWQQEVNYTI
-34 QVTLDD
+34 KVTLDD
-40 QSHMLRGSEEFVYT
+40 QLHMLRGSEEFVYT

-66 HLWPNAYKDKNTS
+66 HLWPNAYKDKHTA

-85 MSGKDFLFRNDPEY
+85 MSGKDLLFRNDPEY

-111 GTSVKLTYDAKHIDI
+111 GLSVQLTYDAKHVDI
-126 AQLTLNKPLAPG
+126 ALLTLNKPLAPG

-153 GEVSRMGHIGQ
+153 GEVSRMGHIDQ
-164 TYQIT
+164 SYQIT

-181 GWHPMPYL
+181 GWHQMPYL

-208 EDYTVGSTGD
+208 ENYTVGATGD

-235 GVTSLKPNQSS
+235 GVGLRNPDIDWSNIDKHYESSESS
-246 GVAGGKPEPST
+246 GV
-257 EEKSEPVYPFQENLD
+257 
-272 KELIPAGMYRAADIP
+272 
-287 IRRSELDWSKIN
+287 
-299 KYYAN
+299 
-304 NNDSSTLMN
+304 
-313 SGAKVMKTIRYTQSR
+313 MKTLRYTQSR

-335 ADKTFLVLKGQVVLP
+335 ADKSFRVLKGEVILP
-350 RSGRT
+350 QSGRV
-355 VTTWAMYTKGSEEL
+355 VTTWAMYTENSADL
-369 WKPHAL
+369 WKPHGL

-384 YSQWNGDYPYSQ
+384 YSQWNGDYPYNQ

-413 NVTVIGGVSNKEA
+413 NVTVIGNVSTKEA

-465 YVASKYPTNTRLSD
+465 FVAEKYPDNTRLSD
-479 MVKGLAKKLGMM
+479 MAGGAAKKLGLL

-499 DLMYRCMASF
+499 DVLYRCMSSF
-509 GVDQPIQTLST
+509 GVDQPIHSHSA
-520 DFSSANYGGV
+520 DFSQTNYGGV

-536 LVFHYLKAYLGDSM
+536 LVFHYLKAYLGDSL
-550 FDVCM
+550 FDLCM
-555 QAYFE
+555 HTYFD

-571 FRAVLEETSG
+571 FRAVMEEVSK
-581 QKLGWLFDD
+581 QDLGWLFDD
-590 LIESRKVADYKIV
+590 LIDSRKVADYKIAR
-603 GVKRHLGRSGN
+603 VKKSGA
-614 QLDRIGMDVKVKNVG
+614 GMDVKVRNVG

-657 KAGGVVKLSTR
+657 KAGGVVKISTLV
-668 EDTVMIDADR
+668 DTVMIDADR

-697 KCQFGT
+697 KWKFGT

-720 WNQYDRMMLGIV
+720 WNQYDRMMLGLV

-741 KFRYTLLPMYSFGRK
+741 KLRYSLVPMYSFGRK
-756 SLSGLGD
+756 NLSGLGD

-777 RIGVSALTFQDDEAF
+777 RIGVSAMTFQSNTSWLDSLGDNSLMHPGF
-792 TDTDFTISLRHPSF
+792 T
-806 SVIKPYVIMEL
+806 VIKPYAIIEL
-817 GNPNRRNGFSN
+817 GNAKRRIGFTH
-828 FIEVTGLFDWQ
+828 FLEATGLINWQ
-839 EIVTPTFPFSEQS
+839 GREWKPFYVKEQS
-852 GSQMVN
+852 DIGIY
-858 GVRLNYFG
+858 GLRLNYFG

-878 TSFEGVNQLS
+878 TSFESVSQVS
-888 PWRNSTTG
+888 HIITSVTG
-896 RGQVEAKY
+896 RVQVEAKY
-904 TWNYIATKKKARS
+904 TWNYIAEKKKARS
-917 IELRGYWGKVGM
+917 IELRGYWGKVGP
-929 LSDGR
+929 LNYWIAGTAKR
-934 TPDRRA
+934 
-940 HTENMYLMLSGASGQ
+940 ENMYLMLSGASGQ

-964 RGRNSAPTYINN
+964 RGRNSAPSRENN
-976 TWGGR
+976 SWGGQ

-1006 RSSLTAI
+1006 RSSLAAI

-1023 AMIRVFADYA
+1023 GFIRVFADYA
-1033 SMPAVTV
+1033 SMPNPVFFSVPEALPWPTK
-1040 SSSTSANSLAGPSQF
+1040 F

-1078 LQKTLGGIEEVGGPF
+1078 LLKTLGGIEEVGGP
-1093 GGDLKYVLPTYK
+1093 GGVKQYVLPTYK
-1105 QQLQRGIRFSLSI
+1105 QQLQRGIRFSLNI

-1127 KSLLSGL
+1127 KSLLPSI

>member
-1 MKRVL
+1 MKR
-6 IVLGLVCLS
+6 IIIALGMVFLLKS
-15 NLAIAQTK
+15 AIAQTK
-23 GTWQQEVNYSI
+23 GNWQQEVNYTI
-34 QVTLDD
+34 KVTLDD
-40 QSHMLRGSEEFVYT
+40 QLHMLRGSEEFVYT

-66 HLWPNAYKDKNTS
+66 HLWPNAYKNKNTA

-85 MSGKDFLFRNDPEY
+85 MSGKDYLFRNDPEY

-287 IRRSELDWSKIN
+287 IRRSELDWSKID
-299 KYYAN
+299 KFYAN
-304 NNDSSTLMN
+304 NNPDGNRDSWVEK
-313 SGAKVMKTIRYTQSR
+313 AKVMKTIRYTQSR

-384 YSQWNGDYPYSQ
+384 YSQWNGDYPYNQ

-479 MVKGLAKKLGMM
+479 MVKGLAKKLGLL

-657 KAGGVVKLSTR
+657 KAGGVVKLSTLT
-668 EDTVMIDADR
+668 DTVMIDADR

-741 KFRYTLLPMYSFGRK
+741 KFRYTLVPMYSFGRK
-756 SLSGLGD
+756 NLSGLGD

-777 RIGVSALTFQDDEAF
+777 RIGVTAMTFQSNSSWLD
-792 TDTDFTISLRHPSF
+792 SLGDNSLMYPGST
-806 SVIKPYVIMEL
+806 VIKPYAIMEL
-817 GNPNRRNGFSN
+817 GSAKRRKGFTH
-828 FIEVTGLFDWQ
+828 FLEATGLINWQGRDWAPFNGPEKS
-839 EIVTPTFPFSEQS
+839 EITRS
-852 GSQMVN
+852 GI
-858 GVRLNYFG
+858 RLSYFG

-878 TSFEGVNQLS
+878 TSFESVSQLS
-888 PWRNSTTG
+888 PWTNSTTG
-896 RGQVEAKY
+896 RAQVEAKY
-904 TWNYIATKKKARS
+904 TLNYIAEKKKARS

-934 TPDRRA
+934 NDDRRA

-964 RGRNSAPTYINN
+964 RGRSSAPTNGNN
-976 TWGGR
+976 SLHGQ
-981 YGFTTNGQQRM
+981 YNYTTNGQQRM

-1006 RSSLTAI
+1006 NRSLTAI
-1013 NFSMSLPKVP
+1013 NFSISLPKVP

-1033 SMPAVTV
+1033 SMPNPDLFSVPEA
-1040 SSSTSANSLAGPSQF
+1040 LPSPTKF

-1078 LQKTLGGIEEVGGPF
+1078 LQKTLGGIEEVGGP
-1093 GGDLKYVLPTYK
+1093 GGIKQYVLPTYK

-1127 KSLLSGL
+1127 KSLLSAI

>member
-1 MKRVL
+1 MKR
-6 IVLGLVCLS
+6 IIIALGMIFLLKS
-15 NLAIAQTK
+15 AIAQTK
-23 GTWQQEVNYSI
+23 GTWQQEVNYTI
-34 QVTLDD
+34 NVTLDD
-40 QSHMLRGSEEFVYT
+40 QSHMLRGSEEFLYT
-54 NNSPAT
+54 NNSPNT
-60 LNSLYI
+60 LEFIYI
-66 HLWPNAYKDKNTS
+66 HLWPNAYKNKNTA
-79 LAKQLM
+79 LARQLM
-85 MSGKDFLFRNDPEY
+85 MSGKDYLFRNDPEY
-99 QGFIDSLDFKAD
+99 QGFIDSLNFEVGGQSAH
-111 GTSVKLTYDAKHIDI
+111 LTYDAKHIDI
-126 AQLTLNKPLAPG
+126 AKLTLPKPLAPG
-138 EKVVITTPFRVKLPS
+138 EKVVVKTPFRVKLPS
-153 GEVSRMGHIGQ
+153 GEVSRMGHIYQ

-169 QWYPKPAVYDEK
+169 QWYPKPAVYDEA

-189 NQGEFYSEYGS
+189 NQGEFYSEYGT

-208 EDYTVGSTGD
+208 ENYTVGATGD

-235 GVTSLKPNQSS
+235 GVSS
-246 GVAGGKPEPST
+246 RNP
-257 EEKSEPVYPFQENLD
+257 
-272 KELIPAGMYRAADIP
+272 DI
-287 IRRSELDWSKIN
+287 DWSNIEKHYEN
-299 KYYAN
+299 SE
-304 NNDSSTLMN
+304 SSR
-313 SGAKVMKTIRYTQSR
+313 VMKTLRYTQSR

-335 ADKTFLVLKGQVVLP
+335 ADKSFRVLKGEVILP
-350 RSGRT
+350 QSGRK
-355 VTTWAMYTKGSEEL
+355 VATWAMYTSLYSANL

-384 YSQWNGDYPYSQ
+384 YSQWNGDYPYNQ

-413 NVTVIGGVSNKEA
+413 NVTVIGNVSTKEE

-465 YVASKYPTNTRLSD
+465 FVAEKYPTNTRLSD
-479 MVKGLAKKLGMM
+479 MVKGLADKLGMI

-509 GVDQPIQTLST
+509 GVDQPIQSLST

-571 FRAVLEETSG
+571 FRAVMEEVSK
-581 QKLGWLFDD
+581 QNLGWLFDD
-590 LIESRKVADYKIV
+590 LIESRKVADYKIAR
-603 GVKRHLGRSGN
+603 VKRHLGRSEN

-629 SVNGPIGVQSI
+629 PVNGPIGVQSI

-648 VWMSPEELK
+648 VWMSPAELK
-657 KAGGVVKLSTR
+657 KADGVVKLSTLT
-668 EDTVMIDADR
+668 DTVMIDAGR

-691 KGGREF
+691 EGGREF
-697 KCQFGT
+697 KWQFGT

-720 WNQYDRMMLGIV
+720 WNQYDRMMLGLV

-741 KFRYTLLPMYSFGRK
+741 KLRYSLVPMYSFGRK
-756 SLSGLGD
+756 NLSGLGD

-777 RIGVSALTFQDDEAF
+777 RIGVSAMTFQSNSSWRDSLGDNSLMHPGF
-792 TDTDFTISLRHPSF
+792 T
-806 SVIKPYVIMEL
+806 VIKPYAIMEL
-817 GNPNRRNGFSN
+817 GSAKRRKGFTH
-828 FIEVTGLFDWQ
+828 FLEATGLINWQ
-839 EIVTPTFPFSEQS
+839 GRHWATFNGPEQS
-852 GSQMVN
+852 EIERSGL
-858 GVRLNYFG
+858 RINYFG
-866 TKRGPVSVFEYK
+866 TKHGPVSVFEYK
-878 TSFEGVNQLS
+878 ATLESVNQLS
-888 PWRNSTTG
+888 PWTNSLTG
-896 RGQVEAKY
+896 RVQLEAKY
-904 TWNYIATKKKARS
+904 TWNYIAEKKKARN
-917 IELRGYWGKVGM
+917 IELRGYLGKVGM

-934 TPDRRA
+934 NPGRGAT
-940 HTENMYLMLSGASGQ
+940 TENLFLMLSGASGQ

-964 RGRNSAPTYINN
+964 RGRSSAPTFANN
-976 TWGGR
+976 SWGGQ
-981 YGFTTNGQQRM
+981 YGFATNGQQRM

-1006 RSSLTAI
+1006 NSSLMAI

-1023 AMIRVFADYA
+1023 GFIRVFADYA
-1033 SMPAVTV
+1033 RQPL
-1040 SSSTSANSLAGPSQF
+1040 NSF
-1055 FDAGLMIRTGFL
+1055 FLPEDLPRTTHFIDAGLLIRTGFL

-1078 LQKTLGGIEEVGGPF
+1078 LLKTLGGIEVIGGPL
-1093 GGDLKYVLPTYK
+1093 GDVKYVFPTYK

>member
-1 MKRVL
+1 MKR
-6 IVLGLVCLS
+6 IITALGMVFLMKS
-15 NLAIAQTK
+15 AIAQTK
-23 GTWQQEVNYSI
+23 GSWQQEVNYTI
-34 QVTLDD
+34 KVTLDD
-40 QSHMLRGSEEFVYT
+40 QLHMLRGSEEVVYT

-66 HLWPNAYKDKNTS
+66 HLWPNAYKDKNTA

-85 MSGKDFLFRNDPEY
+85 MSGKDYLFRNDPEY

-126 AQLTLNKPLAPG
+126 AVLTLNKPLAPG

-287 IRRSELDWSKIN
+287 IRRSELDWSKID
-299 KYYAN
+299 KFYAN
-304 NNDSSTLMN
+304 NNPDGNRDSWVEK
-313 SGAKVMKTIRYTQSR
+313 AKVMKTIRYTQSR

-384 YSQWNGDYPYSQ
+384 YSQWNGDYPYNQ

-571 FRAVLEETSG
+571 FRAVMEAVSK
-581 QKLGWLFDD
+581 QDLGWLFDD
-590 LIESRKVADYKIV
+590 LIDSRKVADFKLV
-603 GVKRHLGRSGN
+603 GVKKSGA
-614 QLDRIGMDVKVKNVG
+614 GMDVKVRNVG

-657 KAGGVVKLSTR
+657 KAGGVEKLSTFT
-668 EDTVMIDADR
+668 DTVMIDADR

-697 KCQFGT
+697 KWKFGT

-720 WNQYDRMMLGIV
+720 WNQYDRMMLGLV

-741 KFRYTLLPMYSFGRK
+741 KLRYSLVPMYSFGRK
-756 SLSGLGD
+756 NLSGLGD
-763 ISYNPLGGKRYKSL
+763 ISYNPLGGKRSKSL
-777 RIGVSALTFQDDEAF
+777 RIGVSAMTFQYDEAF
-792 TDTDFTISLRHPSF
+792 TDTAFTISLRHPSF

-817 GNPNRRNGFSN
+817 GNSKRRNGFSN
-828 FIEVTGLFDWQ
+828 FIEVTGVLGIQKMGWFDRT
-839 EIVTPTFPFSEQS
+839 ENLGCLRFS
-852 GSQMVN
+852 
-858 GVRLNYFG
+858 YFG
-866 TKRGPVSVFEYK
+866 KKRGPISAFEYK
-878 TSFEGVNQLS
+878 ASFESVSRGKVYPGQGGFHIGGE
-888 PWRNSTTG
+888 TTG
-896 RGQVEAKY
+896 RIQAEAKY
-904 TWNYIATKKKARS
+904 TWNYIATKKKLRS
-917 IELRGYWGKVGM
+917 IELRGYWGTVFV
-929 LSDGR
+929 LDDLR
-934 TPDRRA
+934 HFNIVDRYA
-940 HTENMYLMLSGASGQ
+940 HDENMYLMLSGASGQ

-964 RGRNSAPTYINN
+964 RGRSSAPTNGNN
-976 TWGGR
+976 SLHGQ
-981 YGFTTNGQQRM
+981 YNYTTNGQQRM

-1006 RSSLTAI
+1006 NRSLTAI
-1013 NFSMSLPKVP
+1013 NFSMSLPKLP
-1023 AMIRVFADYA
+1023 SMIRIFADY
-1033 SMPAVTV
+1033 SMMPTARNLSPEQLELPTK
-1040 SSSTSANSLAGPSQF
+1040 F

-1078 LQKTLGGIEEVGGPF
+1078 LLKTLGGIEEVGGP
-1093 GGDLKYVLPTYK
+1093 GGVKQYVLPTYK
-1105 QQLQRGIRFSLSI
+1105 QQLQRGIRFSLNI

-1127 KSLLSGL
+1127 KSLLPSI

>member
-1 MKRVL
+1 MKR
-6 IVLGLVCLS
+6 IIIALGMVFLLKS
-15 NLAIAQTK
+15 AIAQTK
-23 GTWQQEVNYSI
+23 GNWQQEVNYTI
-34 QVTLDD
+34 KVTLDD
-40 QSHMLRGSEEFVYT
+40 QRHMLRGSEEFVYT

-66 HLWPNAYKDKNTS
+66 HLWPNAYKDKHTA

-85 MSGKDFLFRNDPEY
+85 MSGKDLLFRNDPEY

-111 GTSVKLTYDAKHIDI
+111 GLSVQLTYDAKHVDI
-126 AQLTLNKPLAPG
+126 ALLTLNKPLAPG
-138 EKVVITTPFRVKLPS
+138 EKVVISTPFRVKLPS
-153 GEVSRMGHIGQ
+153 GEVSRMGHIDQ

-181 GWHPMPYL
+181 GWHQMPYL

-208 EDYTVGSTGD
+208 ENYTVGATGD

-235 GVTSLKPNQSS
+235 GVSSLKPE
-246 GVAGGKPEPST
+246 A
-257 EEKSEPVYPFQENLD
+257 EEKSEVYPFEENTG
-272 KELIPAGMYRAADIP
+272 KELIASGMYRASDIP
-287 IRRSELDWSKIN
+287 IKRSDIDWSNIDKH
-299 KYYAN
+299 YE
-304 NNDSSTLMN
+304 SSES
-313 SGAKVMKTIRYTQSR
+313 SGVMKTLRYTQSR

-335 ADKTFLVLKGQVVLP
+335 ADKTFRVLKGEVILP
-350 RSGRT
+350 QSGRV
-355 VTTWAMYTKGSEEL
+355 VTTWAMYTENSADL

-384 YSQWNGDYPYSQ
+384 YSQWNGDYPYNQ

-413 NVTVIGGVSNKEA
+413 NVTVIGNVSTKEE

-465 YVASKYPTNTRLSD
+465 FVAEKYPDNTRLSD
-479 MVKGLAKKLGMM
+479 MAGGAAKKLGFV

-499 DLMYRCMASF
+499 DVLYRCMSSF
-509 GVDQPIQTLST
+509 GVDQPMHTHSA
-520 DFSSANYGGV
+520 DFSQANYGGV

-536 LVFHYLKAYLGDSM
+536 LVFHYLKAYLGDSL
-550 FDVCM
+550 FDLCM
-555 QAYFE
+555 HTYFD

-571 FRAVLEETSG
+571 FRAVMEAVSK
-581 QKLGWLFDD
+581 QDLGWLFDD
-590 LIESRKVADYKIV
+590 LIDSRKVADYKLV
-603 GVKRHLGRSGN
+603 GVKKSGA
-614 QLDRIGMDVKVKNVG
+614 GMDVKVRNVG
-629 SVNGPIGVQSI
+629 SVNGPIGVQSV

-657 KAGGVVKLSTR
+657 KAGGVVKLSTLA
-668 EDTVMIDADR
+668 DTVMIDADR

-697 KCQFGT
+697 KWKFGT

-720 WNQYDRMMLGIV
+720 WNQYDRMMLGLV

-741 KFRYTLLPMYSFGRK
+741 KLRYSLVPMYSFGRK
-756 SLSGLGD
+756 NLSGLGD

-777 RIGVSALTFQDDEAF
+777 RIGVSAMTFQYDETQTEGIFANNP
-792 TDTDFTISLRHPSF
+792 RHPSF

-839 EIVTPTFPFSEQS
+839 EAVTATFPWSEQS
-852 GSQMVN
+852 GLLTVS

-878 TSFEGVNQLS
+878 TSFESVSQLAQYT
-888 PWRNSTTG
+888 NSTTG
-896 RGQVEAKY
+896 RVQLEAKY
-904 TWNYIATKKKARS
+904 TWNYIAEKKKARS

-934 TPDRRA
+934 NDDRRA

-964 RGRNSAPTYINN
+964 RGRNSAPTYANN
-976 TWGGR
+976 SWMGQ
-981 YGFTTNGQQRM
+981 YDFTTNGQQRM
-992 NNMGGMGTATFMGS
+992 NNMGGIGTASFMGS
-1006 RSSLTAI
+1006 RSSLAAI

-1033 SMPAVTV
+1033 SMPNPVLFSV
-1040 SSSTSANSLAGPSQF
+1040 PESLPLPTKF

-1078 LQKTLGGIEEVGGPF
+1078 LQKTLGGIEEVGGP
-1093 GGDLKYVLPTYK
+1093 GGVKQYVLPTYK
-1105 QQLQRGIRFSLSI
+1105 QQLQRGIRFSLNI

-1127 KSLLSGL
+1127 KSLLSAI

>member
-1 MKRVL
+1 MKRAW
-6 IVLGLVCLS
+6 IVLGMAYLS

-23 GTWQQEVNYSI
+23 GNWQQEVNYTI

-60 LNSLYI
+60 LNSLCI
-66 HLWPNAYKDKNTS
+66 HLWPNAYKNSKTA

-85 MSGKDFLFRNDPEY
+85 MSGKDFLIRNDPEY

-111 GTSVKLTYDAKHIDI
+111 GTSVKLTYDAKNIDI

-164 TYQIT
+164 SYQVT

-208 EDYTVGSTGD
+208 EDYKVGSTGD

-230 LAEYN
+230 LAEHN
-235 GVTSLKPNQSS
+235 G
-246 GVAGGKPEPST
+246 
-257 EEKSEPVYPFQENLD
+257 
-272 KELIPAGMYRAADIP
+272 
-287 IRRSELDWSKIN
+287 
-299 KYYAN
+299 
-304 NNDSSTLMN
+304 DSSTLVN
-313 SGAKVMKTIRYTQSR
+313 SGTTLMKTIRYTQSR

-384 YSQWNGDYPYSQ
+384 YSQWNGDYPYNQ

-413 NVTVIGGVSNKEA
+413 NVTVIGGVSNKET

-479 MVKGLAKKLGMM
+479 MVKGFAKKLGLL

-499 DLMYRCMASF
+499 DMMYRCMASF
-509 GVDQPIQTLST
+509 GVDQPIQTASA

-571 FRAVLEETSG
+571 LRVVLEETSG
-581 QKLGWLFDD
+581 QNLGWLFDD
-590 LIESRKVADYKIV
+590 LIESRKVADFKIV
-603 GVKRHLGRSGN
+603 GVRQSMGKSH
-614 QLDRIGMDVKVKNVG
+614 VKVKSVG
-629 SVNGPIGVQSI
+629 RVHGPVVVQRIQNGEVA
-640 RNGKVWES
+640 ES
-648 VWMSPEELK
+648 VWVTPKTPNKKFTTTVELGSG
-657 KAGGVVKLSTR
+657 AGGSKFGVQKGKVIP
-668 EDTVMIDADR
+668 DTFVIDANR
-678 NIPEVNRNNNMWT
+678 MIPEVNRNNNVWASQ
-691 KGGREF
+691 GR
-697 KCQFGT
+697 KTTLKFGI
-703 GNDLP
+703 GNNQP
-708 NERNHYWLPAVG
+708 WERNHYWLPAVG
-720 WNQYDRMMLGIV
+720 WNQYDKTMIGVV
-732 LHNTSLPAP
+732 LHNTSFQAP
-741 KFRYTLLPMYSFGRK
+741 KFRYSLVPMYSFGRK
-756 SLSGLGD
+756 NLSGIGD
-763 ISYNPLGGKRYKSL
+763 VSYNPLGGKRYKSL
-777 RIGVSALTFQDDEAF
+777 RIGVTAMTFQFDKTQSDGIFAN
-792 TDTDFTISLRHPSF
+792 SPRHPSF

-817 GNPNRRNGFSN
+817 GDPKRRKGFSN
-828 FIEVTGLFDWQ
+828 FIEVTGLFNRQ
-839 EIVTPTFPFSEQS
+839 EVVVPTFPFSEQS
-852 GSQMVN
+852 GSKMLT

-866 TKRGPVSVFEYK
+866 TKRGPVSVFEFK
-878 TSFEGVNQLS
+878 TSFESVNELS
-888 PWRNSTTG
+888 QWVNATTG
-896 RGQVEAKY
+896 RVQLEGKY

-917 IELRGYWGKVGM
+917 IELRGYWGMVGM
-929 LSDGR
+929 LSDSR
-934 TPDRRA
+934 TPDRSA
-940 HTENMYLMLSGASGQ
+940 HTENMYLMLSGASGV
-955 QDVFYDEYF
+955 QDVFYDQYF
-964 RGRNSAPTYINN
+964 RGRSAAPTAWNN
-976 TWGGR
+976 SLGGH
-981 YGFTTNGQQRM
+981 YDFTTNGQQRM
-992 NNMGGMGTATFMGS
+992 DNMGGMGTATFLGS
-1006 RSSLTAI
+1006 TNGLTAV
-1013 NFSMSLPKVP
+1013 NFSISLPKVP
-1023 AMIRVFADYA
+1023 RSIRLFYDYAIAKNAIYGFQDAGIMIRGGFFQL
-1033 SMPAVTV
+1033 
-1040 SSSTSANSLAGPSQF
+1040 SLPLWMNR
-1055 FDAGLMIRTGFL
+1055 GLAE
-1067 QVSVPLFMNND
+1067 
-1078 LQKTLGGIEEVGGPF
+1078 TLGTPDKPTPISNV
-1093 GGDLKYVLPTYK
+1093 VMPTYK

-1127 KSLLSGL
+1127 KSILSNI

>member
-1 MKRVL
+1 MKRVW
-6 IVLGLVCLS
+6 IVLGMACLMS
-15 NLAIAQTK
+15 SAFAQTK
-23 GTWQQEVNYSI
+23 GNWQQEVDYKL

-40 QSHMLRGSEEFVYT
+40 ESHMLRGNEQFVYT
-54 NNSPAT
+54 NNSPNT
-60 LNSLYI
+60 LSFLYI
-66 HLWPNAYKDKNTS
+66 HLWPNAYKNNGTA

-99 QGFIDSLDFKAD
+99 QGFIDSLDFKE
-111 GTSVKLTYDAKHIDI
+111 GGISLKLTYDAKHIDI
-126 AQLTLNKPLAPG
+126 AKLTLNKPLAPG
-138 EKVVITTPFRVKLPS
+138 EKVVISTPFRVKLPS
-153 GEVSRMGHIGQ
+153 GEVSRMGHIDQ

-208 EDYTVGSTGD
+208 ENYTVGATGD

-235 GVTSLKPNQSS
+235 AVTDLHPDETK
-246 GVAGGKPEPST
+246 VE
-257 EEKSEPVYPFQENLD
+257 SENPFQANVP
-272 KELIPAGMYRAADIP
+272 KELIPAGMYRASDVPIKRADI
-287 IRRSELDWSKIN
+287 DWSNIDKH
-299 KYYAN
+299 YE
-304 NNDSSTLMN
+304 DQTSS
-313 SGAKVMKTIRYTQSR
+313 KVLKTIRYTQSR

-335 ADKTFLVLKGQVVLP
+335 ADKSFKVLKGEVILP
-350 RSGRT
+350 NSGKT
-355 VTTWAMYTKGSEEL
+355 VTTWAMYEPNSEDI
-369 WKPHAL
+369 WKPFAL
-375 EYLHDGILK
+375 EYLHDGIKK

-413 NVTVIGGVSNKEA
+413 NVTVIGSSGNKEA

-465 YVASKYPTNTRLSD
+465 YVAEKYPKNTRLSD
-479 MVKGLAKKLGMM
+479 MAGGAARKLGFE

-499 DLMYRCMASF
+499 DVMYRCMASF
-509 GVDQPIQTLST
+509 CVDQPIHSHSA

-536 LVFHYLKAYLGDSM
+536 LVFHYLKAYLGDSL
-550 FDVCM
+550 FDACM

-571 FRAVLEETSG
+571 FRAVLEEVSN
-581 QKLGWLFDD
+581 QELGWLFDG
-590 LIESRKVADYKIV
+590 LIDSRKVPEFKLV
-603 GVKRHLGRSGN
+603 SVKKSDSGMVVTV
-614 QLDRIGMDVKVKNVG
+614 INVG
-629 SVNGPIGVQSI
+629 SVDGPVGVQSV
-640 RNGKVWES
+640 RNGKVLES
-648 VWMSPEELK
+648 VWMSPEELEK
-657 KAGGVVKLSTR
+657 SKQRIHLKSWA
-668 EDTVMIDADR
+668 DTVMIDADR
-678 NIPEVNRNNNMWT
+678 NIPEVNRNNNIWT

-697 KCQFGT
+697 KWKFGT

-720 WNQYDRMMLGIV
+720 WNQYDRTMLGVV

-741 KFRYTLLPMYSFGRK
+741 KWRYSLVPMYSFGRK
-756 SLSGLGD
+756 NLSGLGD

-777 RIGVSALTFQDDEAF
+777 RIGVSAMTFQYDETQADGVF
-792 TDTDFTISLRHPSF
+792 ANNPRHPSF
-806 SVIKPYVIMEL
+806 YVIKPYLNMEL
-817 GNPNRRNGFSN
+817 GNPSRRNGFSN

-839 EIVTPTFPFSEQS
+839 EKVTAMFSGPGQS
-852 GSQMVN
+852 DLLSVN
-858 GVRLNYFG
+858 GLRLNYFG

-878 TSFEGVNQLS
+878 ISLETLKQS
-888 PWRNSTTG
+888 ST
-896 RGQVEAKY
+896 RINDHSSRVQVEAKY
-904 TWNYIATKKKARS
+904 TWNYIAEKKKARS
-917 IELRGYWGKVGM
+917 IELRGYFGIVG
-929 LSDGR
+929 DEI
-934 TPDRRA
+934 
-940 HTENMYLMLSGASGQ
+940 ENMYLMLSGASGQ

-964 RGRNSAPTYINN
+964 RGRNSAPTFRHNSWN
-976 TWGGR
+976 GQ

-1006 RSSLTAI
+1006 DNSLIAF

-1023 AMIRVFADYA
+1023 SMIRVFADYA
-1033 SMPAVTV
+1033 STPTPYYPYWRPMPLPTK
-1040 SSSTSANSLAGPSQF
+1040 F

-1067 QVSVPLFMNND
+1067 QVSVPLYMNND
-1078 LQKTLGGIEEVGGPF
+1078 LLKTLGGLELVGVS
-1093 GGDLKYVLPTYK
+1093 GGFKQYILPTYK

-1127 KSLLSGL
+1127 KTLLSAL

>member
-1 MKRVL
+1 MKR
-6 IVLGLVCLS
+6 IIIALGMVFLLKS
-15 NLAIAQTK
+15 AIAQTK
-23 GTWQQEVNYSI
+23 GNWQQEVNYTI
-34 QVTLDD
+34 KVTLDD
-40 QSHMLRGSEEFVYT
+40 QLHMLRGSEEFVYT

-60 LNSLYI
+60 FNSLYI
-66 HLWPNAYKDKNTS
+66 HLWPNAYKNKNTA

-85 MSGKDFLFRNDPEY
+85 MSGKDYLFRNDPEY

-287 IRRSELDWSKIN
+287 IRRSELDWSKID
-299 KYYAN
+299 KFYAN
-304 NNDSSTLMN
+304 NNPDGNRDSWVEK
-313 SGAKVMKTIRYTQSR
+313 AKVMKTIRYTQSR

-384 YSQWNGDYPYSQ
+384 YSQWNGDYPYNQ

-479 MVKGLAKKLGMM
+479 MVKGLAKKLGLL

-614 QLDRIGMDVKVKNVG
+614 QLDRIGMDVEVKNVG

-640 RNGKVWES
+640 RNGAVYES
-648 VWMSPEELK
+648 VWVSPAELK
-657 KAGGVVKLSTR
+657 KAASSNYEGSCVVKLSTLA
-668 EDTVMIDADR
+668 DTVMIDADR

-697 KCQFGT
+697 KWKFGT

-741 KFRYTLLPMYSFGRK
+741 KFRYTLVPMYSFGRK

-777 RIGVSALTFQDDEAF
+777 RIGVSALTFQSIRDEYHF
-792 TDTDFTISLRHPSF
+792 WIHLNGQESF
-806 SVIKPYVIMEL
+806 SVIKPYAILEL
-817 GNPNRRNGFSN
+817 GRSNRRKGLSH
-828 FIEVTGLFDWQ
+828 FIEATGLFDWQ
-839 EIVTPTFPFSEQS
+839 LPKDFELIS
-852 GSQMVN
+852 GLRM
-858 GVRLNYFG
+858 RYFG
-866 TKRGPVSVFEYK
+866 NRKGAISALEFKMDLE
-878 TSFEGVNQLS
+878 SLSQSS
-888 PWRNSTTG
+888 PWTNSTTG
-896 RGQVEAKY
+896 RAQVEAKY
-904 TWNYIATKKKARS
+904 TWNYISTKKKARS
-917 IELRGYWGKVGM
+917 IEFRGYWGKVGM

-934 TPDRRA
+934 RTPDRRA
-940 HTENMYLMLSGASGQ
+940 YTENMYLMLSGASGQ

-964 RGRNSAPTYINN
+964 RGRNSAPTYANN
-976 TWGGR
+976 SWGGQ

-1033 SMPAVTV
+1033 SMPNPDLFSVPEA
-1040 SSSTSANSLAGPSQF
+1040 LPSPTKF

-1067 QVSVPLFMNND
+1067 QVSVPFFMNKD
-1078 LQKTLGGIEEVGGPF
+1078 LLKTLGSLETVGGVIQ
-1093 GGDLKYVLPTYK
+1093 YVLPTYK

-1127 KSLLSGL
+1127 KSLLSAI

>member
-1 MKRVL
+1 MKR
-6 IVLGLVCLS
+6 IIIALGMVFLLKS
-15 NLAIAQTK
+15 AIAQTK
-23 GTWQQEVNYSI
+23 GNWQQEVNYTI
-34 QVTLDD
+34 KVTLDD
-40 QSHMLRGSEEFVYT
+40 QLHMLRGSEEFVYT

-66 HLWPNAYKDKNTS
+66 HLWPNAYKDKHTA

-85 MSGKDFLFRNDPEY
+85 MSGKDLLFRNDPEY

-111 GTSVKLTYDAKHIDI
+111 GTSVQLTYDAKHVDI
-126 AQLTLNKPLAPG
+126 ALLTLNKPLAPG

-153 GEVSRMGHIGQ
+153 GEVSRMGHIDQ
-164 TYQIT
+164 SYQIT

-181 GWHPMPYL
+181 GWHQMPYL

-208 EDYTVGSTGD
+208 ENYTVGATGD

-235 GVTSLKPNQSS
+235 GVSSLKPE
-246 GVAGGKPEPST
+246 A
-257 EEKSEPVYPFQENLD
+257 EEKSEVYPFEENTG
-272 KELIPAGMYRAADIP
+272 KELIASGMYRASDIP
-287 IRRSELDWSKIN
+287 IKRSDIDWSNIDKH
-299 KYYAN
+299 YE
-304 NNDSSTLMN
+304 SSES
-313 SGAKVMKTIRYTQSR
+313 SGVMKTLRYTQSR

-335 ADKTFLVLKGQVVLP
+335 ADKSFRVLKGEVILP
-350 RSGRT
+350 QSGRV
-355 VTTWAMYTKGSEEL
+355 VTTWAMYTENSADL
-369 WKPHAL
+369 WKPHAM

-384 YSQWNGDYPYSQ
+384 YSQWNGDYPYNQ

-413 NVTVIGGVSNKEA
+413 NVTVIGNVSTKEE

-465 YVASKYPTNTRLSD
+465 FVAEKYPDNTRLSD
-479 MVKGLAKKLGMM
+479 MVGGAAKKLGFV

-499 DLMYRCMASF
+499 DVLYRCMSSF
-509 GVDQPIQTLST
+509 GVDQPMHTHSA
-520 DFSSANYGGV
+520 DFSQANYGGV

-536 LVFHYLKAYLGDSM
+536 LVFHYLKAYLGDSL
-550 FDVCM
+550 FDLCM
-555 QAYFE
+555 HTYFD

-571 FRAVLEETSG
+571 FRAVMEAVSK
-581 QKLGWLFDD
+581 QDLGWLFDD
-590 LIESRKVADYKIV
+590 LIDSRKVADFKLV
-603 GVKRHLGRSGN
+603 GVKKSGA
-614 QLDRIGMDVKVKNVG
+614 GMDVKVRNVG

-657 KAGGVVKLSTR
+657 KAGGVVKLSTLT
-668 EDTVMIDADR
+668 DTVMIDADR
-678 NIPEVNRNNNMWT
+678 NIPEVNRNNNLWT

-697 KCQFGT
+697 KWKFGT

-720 WNQYDRMMLGIV
+720 WNQYDRMMLGLV

-741 KFRYTLLPMYSFGRK
+741 KLRYSLVPMYSFGRK
-756 SLSGLGD
+756 NLSGLGD

-777 RIGVSALTFQDDEAF
+777 RIGVSAMTFQYDETQ
-792 TDTDFTISLRHPSF
+792 TDGIFANNPRHPSF

-839 EIVTPTFPFSEQS
+839 ETVTATFPWSEQS
-852 GSQMVN
+852 GLLTVS

-878 TSFEGVNQLS
+878 TSFESVSQLS
-888 PWRNSTTG
+888 QFTNSTTG
-896 RGQVEAKY
+896 RAQVEAKY
-904 TWNYIATKKKARS
+904 TWNYIAEKKKARS

-934 TPDRRA
+934 NDDRRA
-940 HTENMYLMLSGASGQ
+940 YTENMYLMLSGASGQ

-964 RGRNSAPTYINN
+964 RGRNSAPTFANN
-976 TWGGR
+976 SWMGQ
-981 YGFTTNGQQRM
+981 YDFTTNGQQRM

-1006 RSSLTAI
+1006 RSSLAAI

-1023 AMIRVFADYA
+1023 GFIRVFADYA
-1033 SMPAVTV
+1033 SMPNPVFFSVPEALPWPTK
-1040 SSSTSANSLAGPSQF
+1040 F

-1078 LQKTLGGIEEVGGPF
+1078 LQKTLGGIEEVGGP
-1093 GGDLKYVLPTYK
+1093 GGVKQYVLPTYK
-1105 QQLQRGIRFSLSI
+1105 QQLQRGIRFSLNI

-1127 KSLLSGL
+1127 KSLLPSI

>member
-1 MKRVL
+1 MKR
-6 IVLGLVCLS
+6 IITALGMVFLMKS
-15 NLAIAQTK
+15 AIAQTK
-23 GTWQQEVNYSI
+23 GSWQQEVNYTI
-34 QVTLDD
+34 KVTLDD
-40 QSHMLRGSEEFVYT
+40 QLHMLRGSEEVVYT

-66 HLWPNAYKDKNTS
+66 HLWPNAYKNKNTA

-85 MSGKDFLFRNDPEY
+85 MSGKDYLFRNDPEY

-126 AQLTLNKPLAPG
+126 AVLTLNKPLAPG

-257 EEKSEPVYPFQENLD
+257 EGKSEPVYPFQENLD

-287 IRRSELDWSKIN
+287 IRRSELDWSKID
-299 KYYAN
+299 KFYAN
-304 NNDSSTLMN
+304 NNPDGNRDSWVEKP
-313 SGAKVMKTIRYTQSR
+313 KVMKTIRYTQSR

-384 YSQWNGDYPYSQ
+384 YSQWNGDYPYNQ

-413 NVTVIGGVSNKEA
+413 NVTVIGGVSNKES

-491 GLSHKDEG
+491 GLTHKDEC

-614 QLDRIGMDVKVKNVG
+614 QLDRIGMDVEVKNVG

-640 RNGKVWES
+640 RNGAVYES
-648 VWMSPEELK
+648 VWVSPAELK
-657 KAGGVVKLSTR
+657 KAASSNYEGSCVVKLSTLA
-668 EDTVMIDADR
+668 DTVMIDADR

-741 KFRYTLLPMYSFGRK
+741 KFRYTLVPMYSFGRK

-777 RIGVSALTFQDDEAF
+777 RIGVSALTFQSIRDEYHF
-792 TDTDFTISLRHPSF
+792 WIHLNGQESF
-806 SVIKPYVIMEL
+806 SVIKPYAILEL
-817 GNPNRRNGFSN
+817 GRSNRRKGLSH
-828 FIEVTGLFDWQ
+828 FIEATGLFDWQ
-839 EIVTPTFPFSEQS
+839 LPKDFELIS
-852 GSQMVN
+852 GLRM
-858 GVRLNYFG
+858 RYFG
-866 TKRGPVSVFEYK
+866 NRKGAISALEFKMDLE
-878 TSFEGVNQLS
+878 SLSQSS
-888 PWRNSTTG
+888 PWTNSTTG
-896 RGQVEAKY
+896 RAQVEAKY
-904 TWNYIATKKKARS
+904 TWNYISTKKKARS
-917 IELRGYWGKVGM
+917 IEFRGYWGKVGM

-934 TPDRRA
+934 RTPDRRA
-940 HTENMYLMLSGASGQ
+940 YTENMYLMLSGASGQ

-964 RGRNSAPTYINN
+964 RGRNSAPTYANN
-976 TWGGR
+976 SWGGQ

-1033 SMPAVTV
+1033 SMPNPDLFSVPEA
-1040 SSSTSANSLAGPSQF
+1040 LPSPTKF

-1078 LQKTLGGIEEVGGPF
+1078 LQKTVGGIEEVGGP
-1093 GGDLKYVLPTYK
+1093 GGIKQYVLPTYK

>member
-1 MKRVL
+1 MKR
-6 IVLGLVCLS
+6 IIIALGMVFLLKS
-15 NLAIAQTK
+15 AIAQTK
-23 GTWQQEVNYSI
+23 GNWQQEVNYTI
-34 QVTLDD
+34 KVTLDD
-40 QSHMLRGSEEFVYT
+40 QLHMLRGSEEFVYT

-66 HLWPNAYKDKNTS
+66 HLWPNAYKDKHTA

-85 MSGKDFLFRNDPEY
+85 MSGKDLLFRNDPEY

-111 GTSVKLTYDAKHIDI
+111 GLSVQLTYDAKHVDI
-126 AQLTLNKPLAPG
+126 ALLTLNKPLAPG
-138 EKVVITTPFRVKLPS
+138 GKVVITTPFRVKLPS
-153 GEVSRMGHIGQ
+153 GEVSRMGHIDQ
-164 TYQIT
+164 SYQIT

-181 GWHPMPYL
+181 GWHQMPYL

-208 EDYTVGSTGD
+208 ENYTVGATGD

-235 GVTSLKPNQSS
+235 GVSSLKPE
-246 GVAGGKPEPST
+246 A
-257 EEKSEPVYPFQENLD
+257 EEKSEVYPFEENTG
-272 KELIPAGMYRAADIP
+272 KELIASGMYRASDIP
-287 IRRSELDWSKIN
+287 IKRSDIDWSNIDKH
-299 KYYAN
+299 YE
-304 NNDSSTLMN
+304 SSE
-313 SGAKVMKTIRYTQSR
+313 SRGVMKTLRYTQSR

-335 ADKTFLVLKGQVVLP
+335 ADKSFRVLKGEVILP
-350 RSGRT
+350 QSGRV
-355 VTTWAMYTKGSEEL
+355 VTTWAMYTENSADL
-369 WKPHAL
+369 WKPHAM

-384 YSQWNGDYPYSQ
+384 YSQWNGDYPYNQ

-413 NVTVIGGVSNKEA
+413 NVTVIGNVSTKEE

-465 YVASKYPTNTRLSD
+465 FVAEKYPDNTRLSD
-479 MVKGLAKKLGMM
+479 MAGGAAKKLGFV

-499 DLMYRCMASF
+499 DVLYRCMSSF
-509 GVDQPIQTLST
+509 GVDQPMHTHSA
-520 DFSSANYGGV
+520 DFSQANYGGV

-536 LVFHYLKAYLGDSM
+536 LVFHYLKAYLGDSL
-550 FDVCM
+550 FDLCM
-555 QAYFE
+555 HTYFD

-571 FRAVLEETSG
+571 FRVVMEAVSK
-581 QKLGWLFDD
+581 QDLGWLFDD
-590 LIESRKVADYKIV
+590 LIDSRKVADYKIAR
-603 GVKRHLGRSGN
+603 VKKSGA
-614 QLDRIGMDVKVKNVG
+614 GMDVKVRNVG

-657 KAGGVVKLSTR
+657 KAGGVVKISTLV
-668 EDTVMIDADR
+668 DTVMIDADR
-678 NIPEVNRNNNMWT
+678 NIPEVNRNNNLWT

-697 KCQFGT
+697 KWKFGT

-720 WNQYDRMMLGIV
+720 WNQYDRMMLGLV

-741 KFRYTLLPMYSFGRK
+741 KLRYSLVPMYSFGRK
-756 SLSGLGD
+756 NLSGLGD

-777 RIGVSALTFQDDEAF
+777 RIGVSAMTFQYDETQTEGIFANNP
-792 TDTDFTISLRHPSF
+792 RHPSF

-817 GNPNRRNGFSN
+817 GNSKRRNGFSN

-839 EIVTPTFPFSEQS
+839 KTVTATFPWSEQS
-852 GSQMVN
+852 GLLTVS

-878 TSFEGVNQLS
+878 TSFESVSQLS
-888 PWRNSTTG
+888 QFTNSTTG
-896 RGQVEAKY
+896 RAQVEAKY
-904 TWNYIATKKKARS
+904 TWNYIAEKKKARN

-934 TPDRRA
+934 NPGRGA
-940 HTENMYLMLSGASGQ
+940 KTENMYLMLSGASGQ
-955 QDVFYDEYF
+955 QDIFYDEYF
-964 RGRNSAPTYINN
+964 RGRNTAPLLANIH
-976 TWGGR
+976 WPGQ
-981 YGFTTNGQQRM
+981 YGFTTNGKQRM

-1006 RSSLTAI
+1006 YTSLTAF

-1023 AMIRVFADYA
+1023 GIIRVFADYA
-1033 SMPAVTV
+1033 RMPSW
-1040 SSSTSANSLAGPSQF
+1040 SSGLPPSQYV
-1055 FDAGLMIRTGFL
+1055 DAGLLIRTGFL

-1078 LQKTLGGIEEVGGPF
+1078 LQRTLGNLETVGSI
-1093 GGDLKYVLPTYK
+1093 KQYVLPTYK
-1105 QQLQRGIRFSLSI
+1105 QQLQRGIRFSLNI

-1127 KSLLSGL
+1127 KSLLPSI

>member
-1 MKRVL
+1 MKR
-6 IVLGLVCLS
+6 IIIALGMVFLLKS
-15 NLAIAQTK
+15 AIAQTK
-23 GTWQQEVNYSI
+23 GNWQQEVNYTI
-34 QVTLDD
+34 KVTLDD
-40 QSHMLRGSEEFVYT
+40 QLHMLRGSEEFVYT

-66 HLWPNAYKDKNTS
+66 HLWPNAYKNKNTA

-85 MSGKDFLFRNDPEY
+85 MSGKDYLFRNDPEY

-246 GVAGGKPEPST
+246 GVTGGKPEPST

-287 IRRSELDWSKIN
+287 IRRSELDWSKID
-299 KYYAN
+299 KFYAN
-304 NNDSSTLMN
+304 NNPDGNRDSWVEK
-313 SGAKVMKTIRYTQSR
+313 AKVMKTIRYTQSR

-479 MVKGLAKKLGMM
+479 MVKGLAKKLGLL

-657 KAGGVVKLSTR
+657 KAGGVVKLSTL

-741 KFRYTLLPMYSFGRK
+741 KFRYTLVPMYSFGRK

-777 RIGVSALTFQDDEAF
+777 RIGVTAMTFQDDETF
-792 TDTDFTISLRHPSF
+792 TDTAFTISLRHPSF

-817 GNPNRRNGFSN
+817 GNSKRRNGFSN
-828 FIEVTGLFDWQ
+828 FIEVTGVLGIQKMGWFDRT
-839 EIVTPTFPFSEQS
+839 ENLGCLRFS
-852 GSQMVN
+852 
-858 GVRLNYFG
+858 YFG
-866 TKRGPVSVFEYK
+866 KKRGPISAFEYK
-878 TSFEGVNQLS
+878 ASFESVSRGKVYPGQGGFHIGGE
-888 PWRNSTTG
+888 TTG
-896 RGQVEAKY
+896 RIQAEAKY
-904 TWNYIATKKKARS
+904 TWNYIATKKKLRS
-917 IELRGYWGKVGM
+917 IELRGYWGTVFV
-929 LSDGR
+929 LDDLR
-934 TPDRRA
+934 HFNIVDRYA
-940 HTENMYLMLSGASGQ
+940 HDENMYLMLSGASGQ

-964 RGRNSAPTYINN
+964 RGRSSAPTNGNN
-976 TWGGR
+976 SLHGQ
-981 YGFTTNGQQRM
+981 YNYTTNGQQRM

-1006 RSSLTAI
+1006 NRSLTAI
-1013 NFSMSLPKVP
+1013 NFSMSLPKLP
-1023 AMIRVFADYA
+1023 SMIRIFADY
-1033 SMPAVTV
+1033 SMMPTARNLSPEQLELPTK
-1040 SSSTSANSLAGPSQF
+1040 F

-1067 QVSVPLFMNND
+1067 QVSVPFFMNKD
-1078 LQKTLGGIEEVGGPF
+1078 LQKTLGSLETVGGVIQ
-1093 GGDLKYVLPTYK
+1093 YVLPTYK

-1127 KSLLSGL
+1127 KSLLSAI